1 MITNKNI
8 YSIRKHKLGVAS
20 FLLGTLFVVGH
31 ANNAEASEVSATTQE
46 HNVETEQTKTEG
58 ELTTEVAQ
66 QAVSESAPIAEN
78 MQKTTSVASENA
90 KEVTAS
96 DSTQEVTKTEAKD
109 TATMKDSEI
118 AQPVSEVNKPVTQTA
133 PVQAPTT
140 ATEHKSPRQAQEL
153 TAPMD
158 TKVINVEN
166 GTDVTS
172 KVKVETSS
180 ITGHQNNDKTYRQS
194 NTVNPHKAERVTL
207 NYDWSFENGIKAGD
221 YFDFQLSDNVDTN
234 GISTVKKVPN
244 IVDTQNNDTVIA
256 YGEVKDKNRIRYR
269 FTDYVS
275 DKENVVGKLSLNLFI
290 NPAKVQNRGNIN
302 VSSTLGSI
310 KTEETFNIEYI
321 DGVKNNE
328 GVTLN
333 GRLDDLSKA
342 DQSFTH
348 YTTFKPSQNELT
360 NVSLKGTVTTGA
372 IENGIAGEVKI
383 YEFIGSGELPESV
396 YANVNDTSHFNDIT
410 SNLSNSIKSTS
421 TGYEITFD
429 MKNKKPYVIV
439 YKGHYN
445 KDASD
450 FDFTTNAIGH
460 QNLNR
465 SPYNHYWSYNHYF
478 NLTWK
483 NGVAF
488 YSNNASGEGNDKP
501 VPPTYGFSEL
511 VDTTQNTAPATM
523 TFQTTGVLEEIEDS
537 VVLNT
542 LSQSGEDRG
551 ENTSPII
558 ETTEDSQPVEFEEET
573 NHGIQDVTLHADAV
587 DFEEET
593 NHGEQDTVHHSDVVE
608 YDEDTTT
615 GMLTGA
621 ISDHT
626 TEEDTMEYTTDG
638 LLIEFDDEMNPNV
651 SGQYDDITTDTI
663 EESSHID
670 TFTELES
677 EFGQHDGIV
686 TFEEDTIVEK
696 PKTEKGNR
704 VPLVIDLST
713 PKHNHQFNIQPTDPN
728 IDTSATYRI
737 GDFVWRDED
746 HNGVQNDGEHG
757 LEGVLV
763 TLKTAD
769 GVVLNTTTSDANGHY
784 QFTNVQKGKYIVEF
798 TTPEGYEATSKH
810 TTANTEKDS
819 DGLIANIDVT
829 QDDMSIDAGFF
840 PLENWNPQPKDETYT
855 IGDFVWR
862 DEDHNGVQNDGEHG
876 LEGVLVTLKTADG
889 VVLNTTTSDA
899 NGHYQFTNVQKG
911 KYIVEFTTPEGYEA
925 TSKHTTAN
933 TEKDSDGLIAN
944 IDVTQ
949 DDMSIDAGFFP
960 LENWNP
966 QPKDETYTIG
976 DFVWRDEDHNGVQN
990 DGEHGLEGVLVTLKT
1005 ADGVVL
1011 NTTTSDA
1018 NGHYQF
1024 TNVQKGKYIVEFTT
1038 PEGYEATSKH
1048 TTANT
1053 EKDSDGLIANI
1064 DVTQDDMSI
1073 DAGFFPLENWNPQPK
1088 DETYTIGD
1096 FVWRDEG
1103 HNGVQNDGEHGLEG
1117 VLVTLKTADG
1127 VVLNTT
1133 TSDANGHYQF
1143 TNVQKGKYI
1152 VEFTTPEGYEP
1163 TSKHTTA
1170 NTEKDSDGLIANIDV
1185 TQDDM
1190 SIDAGFFPLE
1200 NWNPQP
1206 EPKNPDDKE
1215 KPAPEQPD
1223 VPQPEPKNPD
1233 DKEKPAPEQPDVPQ
1247 PEPKNPDDR
1256 EKPAPEQPDVPQP
1269 EPKNPDDKEKP
1280 APEQPDAP
1288 QPKPMLP
1295 GEKVKPKPTHPGEAM
1310 QTTPQDKSTS
1320 QTDEALPQTGESS
1333 SQSSALIFG
1342 GLLSLLGLGLLRRS
1356 SKQNRSSMK

>member
-31 ANNAEASEVSATTQE
+31 ANNAEASEVSATTREQ
-46 HNVETEQTKTEG
+46 NVETEQAKTER
-58 ELTTEVAQ
+58 ELTTKVAQ

-78 MQKTTSVASENA
+78 MQETTSVASENA
-90 KEVTAS
+90 KAVTAS

-133 PVQAPTT
+133 PFQTPTT
-140 ATEHKSPRQAQEL
+140 ATEHKSPRQVQEV
-153 TAPMD
+153 TSPVD

-172 KVKVETSS
+172 KVKVEKSS
-180 ITGHQNNDKTYRQS
+180 ITGHQNNDKTYHQS

-207 NYDWSFENGIKAGD
+207 NYDWSFENSIKEGD

-234 GISTVKKVPN
+234 GISTTKKVPN
-244 IVDTQNNDTVIA
+244 ILDVQDSDKVIA

-421 TGYEITFD
+421 TGYEITFN

-460 QNLNR
+460 QNLNS
-465 SPYNHYWSYNHYF
+465 SPYNYYWSYNHYF

-488 YSNNASGEGNDKP
+488 YSNKANGEGNDKP
-501 VPPTYGFSEL
+501 VPPTYGYSPT
-511 VDTTQNTAPATM
+511 VNTIQDTHADYPVM
-523 TFQTTGVLEEIEDS
+523 TFQQPGTLEETEDS
-537 VVLNT
+537 MPITT
-542 LSQSGEDRG
+542 LTESGEDRG
-551 ENTSPII
+551 ENTSSII

-966 QPKDETYTIG
+966 QP
-976 DFVWRDEDHNGVQN
+976 
-990 DGEHGLEGVLVTLKT
+990 
-1005 ADGVVL
+1005 
-1011 NTTTSDA
+1011 
-1018 NGHYQF
+1018 
-1024 TNVQKGKYIVEFTT
+1024 
-1038 PEGYEATSKH
+1038 
-1048 TTANT
+1048 
-1053 EKDSDGLIANI
+1053 
-1064 DVTQDDMSI
+1064 
-1073 DAGFFPLENWNPQPK
+1073 
-1088 DETYTIGD
+1088 
-1096 FVWRDEG
+1096 
-1103 HNGVQNDGEHGLEG
+1103 
-1117 VLVTLKTADG
+1117 
-1127 VVLNTT
+1127 
-1133 TSDANGHYQF
+1133 
-1143 TNVQKGKYI
+1143 
-1152 VEFTTPEGYEP
+1152 
-1163 TSKHTTA
+1163 
-1170 NTEKDSDGLIANIDV
+1170 
-1185 TQDDM
+1185 
-1190 SIDAGFFPLE
+1190 
-1200 NWNPQP
+1200 
-1206 EPKNPDDKE
+1206 EPKNPDDR
-1215 KPAPEQPD
+1215 
-1223 VPQPEPKNPD
+1223 
-1233 DKEKPAPEQPDVPQ
+1233 EKPAPEQPDVPQ

-1256 EKPAPEQPDVPQP
+1256 EKPAPEQPDV
-1269 EPKNPDDKEKP
+1269 
-1280 APEQPDAP
+1280 P

-1320 QTDEALPQTGESS
+1320 QTDEALPKTGESS

>member
-1 MITNKNI
+1 
-8 YSIRKHKLGVAS
+8 
-20 FLLGTLFVVGH
+20 
-31 ANNAEASEVSATTQE
+31 
-46 HNVETEQTKTEG
+46 
-58 ELTTEVAQ
+58 
-66 QAVSESAPIAEN
+66 
-78 MQKTTSVASENA
+78 
-90 KEVTAS
+90 
-96 DSTQEVTKTEAKD
+96 
-109 TATMKDSEI
+109 
-118 AQPVSEVNKPVTQTA
+118 
-133 PVQAPTT
+133 
-140 ATEHKSPRQAQEL
+140 
-153 TAPMD
+153 MD

-172 KVKVETSS
+172 KVKVEKSS
-180 ITGHQNNDKTYRQS
+180 ITGHQNKDKTYHQS

-207 NYDWSFENGIKAGD
+207 NYEWTFDKDIKNDD
-221 YFDFQLSDNVDTN
+221 YFEFQLSDNVDTN

-256 YGEVKDKNRIRYR
+256 FGEINEQNRVRYR

-275 DKENVVGKLSLNLFI
+275 KKDNVKGNLSLNLFI
-290 NPAKVQNRGNIN
+290 DPSKVLNNGNTT
-302 VSSTLGSI
+302 VSSILNGT
-310 KTEETFNIEYI
+310 KTESTFNIEYI
-321 DGVKNNE
+321 DGIHNAA

-333 GRLDDLSKA
+333 GRLDELSKA
-342 DQSFTH
+342 NQTFTH
-348 YTTFKPSQNELT
+348 FATFKPKHNKLSSVTIKGKVKNGVLQNS
-360 NVSLKGTVTTGA
+360 N
-372 IENGIAGEVKI
+372 NGEVKV
-383 YEFIGSGELPESV
+383 YEFIGNGELPQSV
-396 YANVNDTSHFNDIT
+396 YANVNDTNQFKDIT
-410 SNLSNSIKSTS
+410 TSMNSKKSNG

-429 MKNKKPYVIV
+429 MMNDKPYVIL
-439 YKGHYN
+439 YKGYFDSN
-445 KDASD
+445 SKD
-450 FDFTTNAIGH
+450 FDFTTNATGY
-460 QNLNR
+460 QNLNQ
-465 SPYNHYWSYNHYF
+465 SSYYYWPYNHYF
-478 NLTWK
+478 NLTWD

-542 LSQSGEDRG
+542 LSQSGEDRS

-1038 PEGYEATSKH
+1038 PEGYE
-1048 TTANT
+1048 
-1053 EKDSDGLIANI
+1053 
-1064 DVTQDDMSI
+1064 
-1073 DAGFFPLENWNPQPK
+1073 
-1088 DETYTIGD
+1088 
-1096 FVWRDEG
+1096 
-1103 HNGVQNDGEHGLEG
+1103 
-1117 VLVTLKTADG
+1117 
-1127 VVLNTT
+1127 
-1133 TSDANGHYQF
+1133 
-1143 TNVQKGKYI
+1143 
-1152 VEFTTPEGYEP
+1152 P

-1215 KPAPEQPD
+1215 KPAPDQPD

-1233 DKEKPAPEQPDVPQ
+1233 DREKPAPEQPDVPQ

-1280 APEQPDAP
+1280 APEQPDVP

-1320 QTDEALPQTGESS
+1320 QTDEVLPKTGESS

>member
-31 ANNAEASEVSATTQE
+31 ANNAEASEVSTTTQE
-46 HNVETEQTKTEG
+46 QNAEKEQAKTEG
-58 ELTTEVAQ
+58 ELTTEAAQ
-66 QAVSESAPIAEN
+66 QTAVESIPASEN
-78 MQKTTSVASENA
+78 MQERTLVASENG
-90 KEVTAS
+90 KEVTTTE
-96 DSTQEVTKTEAKD
+96 STQEVTKTETKD
-109 TATMKDSEI
+109 TVTMKATEI
-118 AQPVSEVNKPVTQTA
+118 VQPVSQIDKSVTQTA
-133 PVQAPTT
+133 APVAEPST
-140 ATEHKSPRQAQEL
+140 ANKQTSPRQVQEL

-172 KVKVETSS
+172 KVKVEKSS
-180 ITGHQNNDKTYRQS
+180 ITGHQNKDKTYHQS

-207 NYDWSFENGIKAGD
+207 NYEWTFENGIKAGD

-234 GISTVKKVPN
+234 GISTIKKVPH
-244 IVDTQNNDTVIA
+244 IMDSQNSEQIIA
-256 YGEVKDKNRIRYR
+256 YGEINENNRVRYR
-269 FTDYVS
+269 FMDYVNQ
-275 DKENVVGKLSLNLFI
+275 KENLKGKLALNLFI
-290 NPAKVQNRGNIN
+290 KPDKVQTAGNIT
-302 VSSTLGSI
+302 VSSKLGNQVTSQN
-310 KTEETFNIEYI
+310 FNIQYI
-321 DGVKNNE
+321 DGVKSAS
-328 GVTLN
+328 GITLN
-333 GRLDDLSKA
+333 GRLDELSKA

-348 YTTFKPSQNELT
+348 YATFNPNNNKLT
-360 NVSLKGTVTTGA
+360 SVSIVGTV
-372 IENGIAGEVKI
+372 INGSRQNGNPGEVKV
-383 YEFIGSGELPESV
+383 YEFIGSGNLPQSV
-396 YANVNDTSHFNDIT
+396 YANINDTQQFNDIT
-410 SNLSNSIKSTS
+410 SKVSISNNKSV
-421 TGYEITFD
+421 GYQINFD
-429 MKNKKPYVIV
+429 MEGKHSYVIV
-439 YKGHYN
+439 YKGHYDSN
-445 KDASD
+445 AKDFS
-450 FDFTTNAIGH
+450 FRTNATGYQNINQPTGH
-460 QNLNR
+460 LYFGYGN
-465 SPYNHYWSYNHYF
+465 SF
-478 NLTWK
+478 NLTWD

-501 VPPTYGFSEL
+501 VSPTYGYSPS
-511 VDTTQNTAPATM
+511 VNTIQDTHADYPVM
-523 TFQTTGVLEEIEDS
+523 TFQQPGTLEETEDS
-537 VVLNT
+537 MPITT
-542 LSQSGEDRG
+542 LTESGEDRG

-737 GDFVWRDED
+737 GNFVWRDED

-966 QPKDETYTIG
+966 QP
-976 DFVWRDEDHNGVQN
+976 
-990 DGEHGLEGVLVTLKT
+990 
-1005 ADGVVL
+1005 
-1011 NTTTSDA
+1011 
-1018 NGHYQF
+1018 
-1024 TNVQKGKYIVEFTT
+1024 
-1038 PEGYEATSKH
+1038 
-1048 TTANT
+1048 
-1053 EKDSDGLIANI
+1053 
-1064 DVTQDDMSI
+1064 
-1073 DAGFFPLENWNPQPK
+1073 
-1088 DETYTIGD
+1088 
-1096 FVWRDEG
+1096 
-1103 HNGVQNDGEHGLEG
+1103 
-1117 VLVTLKTADG
+1117 
-1127 VVLNTT
+1127 
-1133 TSDANGHYQF
+1133 
-1143 TNVQKGKYI
+1143 
-1152 VEFTTPEGYEP
+1152 
-1163 TSKHTTA
+1163 
-1170 NTEKDSDGLIANIDV
+1170 
-1185 TQDDM
+1185 
-1190 SIDAGFFPLE
+1190 
-1200 NWNPQP
+1200 
-1206 EPKNPDDKE
+1206 
-1215 KPAPEQPD
+1215 
-1223 VPQPEPKNPD
+1223 
-1233 DKEKPAPEQPDVPQ
+1233 
-1247 PEPKNPDDR
+1247 EPKNPDDR

-1320 QTDEALPQTGESS
+1320 QTDEALPKTGESS

>member
-31 ANNAEASEVSATTQE
+31 ANNAEASEVSTTTQE
-46 HNVETEQTKTEG
+46 QNAEKEQAKTEG
-58 ELTTEVAQ
+58 ELTTEAAQ
-66 QAVSESAPIAEN
+66 QTAVESIPASEN
-78 MQKTTSVASENA
+78 MQERTLVASENG
-90 KEVTAS
+90 KEVTTTE
-96 DSTQEVTKTEAKD
+96 STQEVTKTETKD
-109 TATMKDSEI
+109 TVTMKATEI
-118 AQPVSEVNKPVTQTA
+118 VQPVSQIDKSVTQTA
-133 PVQAPTT
+133 APVAEPST
-140 ATEHKSPRQAQEL
+140 ANKQTSPRQVQEL

-172 KVKVETSS
+172 KVKVEKSS
-180 ITGHQNNDKTYRQS
+180 ITGHQNKDKTYHQS

-207 NYDWSFENGIKAGD
+207 NYDWSFENGIRAGD

-234 GISTVKKVPN
+234 GISTTKKVPN
-244 IVDTQNNDTVIA
+244 ILDVQDSDKVIA

-383 YEFIGSGELPESV
+383 YEFIGSGKLPESV

-862 DEDHNGVQNDGEHG
+862 DEDHNGVQNDGE
-876 LEGVLVTLKTADG
+876 
-889 VVLNTTTSDA
+889 
-899 NGHYQFTNVQKG
+899 
-911 KYIVEFTTPEGYEA
+911 
-925 TSKHTTAN
+925 
-933 TEKDSDGLIAN
+933 
-944 IDVTQ
+944 
-949 DDMSIDAGFFP
+949 
-960 LENWNP
+960 
-966 QPKDETYTIG
+966 
-976 DFVWRDEDHNGVQN
+976 
-990 DGEHGLEGVLVTLKT
+990 
-1005 ADGVVL
+1005 
-1011 NTTTSDA
+1011 
-1018 NGHYQF
+1018 
-1024 TNVQKGKYIVEFTT
+1024 
-1038 PEGYEATSKH
+1038 
-1048 TTANT
+1048 
-1053 EKDSDGLIANI
+1053 
-1064 DVTQDDMSI
+1064 
-1073 DAGFFPLENWNPQPK
+1073 
-1088 DETYTIGD
+1088 
-1096 FVWRDEG
+1096 
-1103 HNGVQNDGEHGLEG
+1103 
-1117 VLVTLKTADG
+1117 
-1127 VVLNTT
+1127 
-1133 TSDANGHYQF
+1133 
-1143 TNVQKGKYI
+1143 
-1152 VEFTTPEGYEP
+1152 
-1163 TSKHTTA
+1163 
-1170 NTEKDSDGLIANIDV
+1170 
-1185 TQDDM
+1185 
-1190 SIDAGFFPLE
+1190 
-1200 NWNPQP
+1200 
-1206 EPKNPDDKE
+1206 
-1215 KPAPEQPD
+1215 
-1223 VPQPEPKNPD
+1223 
-1233 DKEKPAPEQPDVPQ
+1233 
-1247 PEPKNPDDR
+1247 
-1256 EKPAPEQPDVPQP
+1256 
-1269 EPKNPDDKEKP
+1269 
-1280 APEQPDAP
+1280 
-1288 QPKPMLP
+1288 
-1295 GEKVKPKPTHPGEAM
+1295 
-1310 QTTPQDKSTS
+1310 
-1320 QTDEALPQTGESS
+1320 
-1333 SQSSALIFG
+1333 
-1342 GLLSLLGLGLLRRS
+1342 
-1356 SKQNRSSMK
+1356 

>member
-133 PVQAPTT
+133 APVAEPST
-140 ATEHKSPRQAQEL
+140 ANKQTSPRQVQEL

-172 KVKVETSS
+172 KVKVEKSS
-180 ITGHQNNDKTYRQS
+180 ITGHQNKDKTYHQS

-234 GISTVKKVPN
+234 GISTTKKVPN
-244 IVDTQNNDTVIA
+244 ILDVQDSDKVIA

-638 LLIEFDDEMNPNV
+638 LLIEFDDEMNHNV

-840 PLENWNPQPKDETYT
+840 PLENWNAQPKDETYT

-1073 DAGFFPLENWNPQPK
+1073 DAGFFPLENWNPQP
-1088 DETYTIGD
+1088 
-1096 FVWRDEG
+1096 
-1103 HNGVQNDGEHGLEG
+1103 
-1117 VLVTLKTADG
+1117 
-1127 VVLNTT
+1127 
-1133 TSDANGHYQF
+1133 
-1143 TNVQKGKYI
+1143 
-1152 VEFTTPEGYEP
+1152 
-1163 TSKHTTA
+1163 
-1170 NTEKDSDGLIANIDV
+1170 
-1185 TQDDM
+1185 
-1190 SIDAGFFPLE
+1190 
-1200 NWNPQP
+1200 

-1215 KPAPEQPD
+1215 KPGPEQPD

-1233 DKEKPAPEQPDVPQ
+1233 DREKPAPEQPDVPQ

-1320 QTDEALPQTGESS
+1320 QTDEALPKTGESS

>member
-31 ANNAEASEVSATTQE
+31 ANNAEASEVSTTTQE
-46 HNVETEQTKTEG
+46 QNAEKEQAKTEG
-58 ELTTEVAQ
+58 ELTTEAAQ
-66 QAVSESAPIAEN
+66 QTAVESIPASEN
-78 MQKTTSVASENA
+78 MQERTLVASENG
-90 KEVTAS
+90 KEVTTTE
-96 DSTQEVTKTEAKD
+96 STQEVTKTEAKD

-140 ATEHKSPRQAQEL
+140 ANKQTSPRQVQEV

-172 KVKVETSS
+172 KVKVEKSS
-180 ITGHQNNDKTYRQS
+180 ITGHQNKDKTYHQS

-207 NYDWSFENGIKAGD
+207 NYEWTFDKDIKNDD
-221 YFDFQLSDNVDTN
+221 YFEFQLSDNVDTN

-256 YGEVKDKNRIRYR
+256 FGEINEQNRVRYR

-275 DKENVVGKLSLNLFI
+275 KKDNVKGNLSLNLFI
-290 NPAKVQNRGNIN
+290 DPSKVLNNGNTT
-302 VSSTLGSI
+302 VSSILNGT
-310 KTEETFNIEYI
+310 KTESTFNIEYI
-321 DGVKNNE
+321 DGIHNAA

-333 GRLDDLSKA
+333 GRLDELSKA
-342 DQSFTH
+342 NQTFTH
-348 YTTFKPSQNELT
+348 FATFKPKHNKLSSVTIKGKVKNGVLQNS
-360 NVSLKGTVTTGA
+360 N
-372 IENGIAGEVKI
+372 NGEVKV
-383 YEFIGSGELPESV
+383 YEFIGNGELPQSV
-396 YANVNDTSHFNDIT
+396 YANVNDTNQFKDIT
-410 SNLSNSIKSTS
+410 TSMNSKKSNG

-429 MKNKKPYVIV
+429 TMNDKPYVIL
-439 YKGHYN
+439 YKGYFDSN
-445 KDASD
+445 SKD
-450 FDFTTNAIGH
+450 FDFTTNATGY
-460 QNLNR
+460 QNLNQ
-465 SPYNHYWSYNHYF
+465 SSYYYWPYNHYF
-478 NLTWK
+478 NLTWD

-746 HNGVQNDGEHG
+746 HNGVQNDGEHD

-855 IGDFVWR
+855 IGDFVWH

-1038 PEGYEATSKH
+1038 PEGYE
-1048 TTANT
+1048 
-1053 EKDSDGLIANI
+1053 
-1064 DVTQDDMSI
+1064 
-1073 DAGFFPLENWNPQPK
+1073 
-1088 DETYTIGD
+1088 
-1096 FVWRDEG
+1096 
-1103 HNGVQNDGEHGLEG
+1103 
-1117 VLVTLKTADG
+1117 
-1127 VVLNTT
+1127 
-1133 TSDANGHYQF
+1133 
-1143 TNVQKGKYI
+1143 
-1152 VEFTTPEGYEP
+1152 P

-1233 DKEKPAPEQPDVPQ
+1233 DREKPAPEQPDVPQPEPKNPDDREKPAPEQPDVPQ

-1280 APEQPDAP
+1280 APEQPDVP

>member
-31 ANNAEASEVSATTQE
+31 ANNAEASEVSTTTQE
-46 HNVETEQTKTEG
+46 QNAEKEQAKTEG
-58 ELTTEVAQ
+58 ELTTEAAQ
-66 QAVSESAPIAEN
+66 QTAVESIPASEN
-78 MQKTTSVASENA
+78 MQERTLVASENG
-90 KEVTAS
+90 KEVTTTE
-96 DSTQEVTKTEAKD
+96 STQEVTKTETKD
-109 TATMKDSEI
+109 TVTMKDSEI
-118 AQPVSEVNKPVTQTA
+118 AQPVSHLDKPVTQTA
-133 PVQAPTT
+133 PVQTPTT
-140 ATEHKSPRQAQEL
+140 ATEQKSTRQAQED
-153 TAPMD
+153 TAPMGM
-158 TKVINVEN
+158 KEVNVEN

-172 KVKVETSS
+172 KVKVENSS
-180 ITGHQNNDKTYRQS
+180 ITGHQNNDRTYRQPD
-194 NTVNPHKAERVTL
+194 TVNPHKAERVTL

-256 YGEVKDKNRIRYR
+256 FGEINEQNRVRYR

-275 DKENVVGKLSLNLFI
+275 KKDNVKGKLALNLFI
-290 NPAKVQNRGNIN
+290 KPDKVQTAGNIT
-302 VSSTLGSI
+302 VSSKLGNQVTSQN
-310 KTEETFNIEYI
+310 FNIQYI
-321 DGVKNNE
+321 DGVKNRA

-333 GRLDDLSKA
+333 GRIDTLSKT
-342 DQSFTH
+342 DQTFTH
-348 YTTFKPSQNELT
+348 FATFKPNNNALTSVTITGKVKNGALQNG
-360 NVSLKGTVTTGA
+360 K
-372 IENGIAGEVKI
+372 AGEVKV
-383 YEFIGSGELPESV
+383 YEFIGSGELPQSV
-396 YANVNDTSHFNDIT
+396 YANVNDTKQFNDIT
-410 SNLSNSIKSTS
+410 NSMKSIKNNSN
-421 TGYEITFD
+421 GYEITFD
-429 MKNKKPYVIV
+429 MKNQKPYVIV

-460 QNLNR
+460 QNLNS
-465 SPYNHYWSYNHYF
+465 SPYNYYWSYNHYF

-488 YSNNASGEGNDKP
+488 YSNKANGEGNDKP
-501 VPPTYGFSEL
+501 VPPTYGYSPT
-511 VDTTQNTAPATM
+511 VNTIQDTHADYPVM
-523 TFQTTGVLEEIEDS
+523 TFQQPGTLEETEDS
-537 VVLNT
+537 MPITT
-542 LSQSGEDRG
+542 LTESGEDRG

-737 GDFVWRDED
+737 GNFVWRDED

-840 PLENWNPQPKDETYT
+840 PLENWNAQPKDETYT

-966 QPKDETYTIG
+966 QPKNETYTIG

-1073 DAGFFPLENWNPQPK
+1073 DAGFFPLENWNPQP
-1088 DETYTIGD
+1088 
-1096 FVWRDEG
+1096 
-1103 HNGVQNDGEHGLEG
+1103 
-1117 VLVTLKTADG
+1117 
-1127 VVLNTT
+1127 
-1133 TSDANGHYQF
+1133 
-1143 TNVQKGKYI
+1143 
-1152 VEFTTPEGYEP
+1152 
-1163 TSKHTTA
+1163 
-1170 NTEKDSDGLIANIDV
+1170 
-1185 TQDDM
+1185 
-1190 SIDAGFFPLE
+1190 
-1200 NWNPQP
+1200 

-1215 KPAPEQPD
+1215 KPG
-1223 VPQPEPKNPD
+1223 
-1233 DKEKPAPEQPDVPQ
+1233 PEQPDVPQ

-1269 EPKNPDDKEKP
+1269 EPKNPDDREKP

-1320 QTDEALPQTGESS
+1320 QTDEALPKTGESS

>member
-31 ANNAEASEVSATTQE
+31 ANNAEASEVSTTTQE
-46 HNVETEQTKTEG
+46 QNAEKEQAKTEG
-58 ELTTEVAQ
+58 ELTTEAAQ
-66 QAVSESAPIAEN
+66 QTAVESIPASEN
-78 MQKTTSVASENA
+78 MQERTLVASENG
-90 KEVTAS
+90 KEVTTTE
-96 DSTQEVTKTEAKD
+96 STQEVTKTETKD
-109 TATMKDSEI
+109 TVTMKATEI
-118 AQPVSEVNKPVTQTA
+118 VQPVSQIDKSVTQTA
-133 PVQAPTT
+133 APVAEPST
-140 ATEHKSPRQAQEL
+140 ANKQTSPRQVQEL

-172 KVKVETSS
+172 KVKVEKSS
-180 ITGHQNNDKTYRQS
+180 ITGHQNKDKTYHQS

-207 NYDWSFENGIKAGD
+207 NYEWTFDKDIKNDD
-221 YFDFQLSDNVDTN
+221 YFEFQLSDNVDTN

-256 YGEVKDKNRIRYR
+256 FGEINEQNRVRYR

-275 DKENVVGKLSLNLFI
+275 KKDNVKGNLSLNLFI
-290 NPAKVQNRGNIN
+290 DPSKVLNNGNTT
-302 VSSTLGSI
+302 VSSILNGT
-310 KTEETFNIEYI
+310 KTESTFNIEYI
-321 DGVKNNE
+321 DGIHNAA

-333 GRLDDLSKA
+333 GRLDELSKA
-342 DQSFTH
+342 NQTFTH
-348 YTTFKPSQNELT
+348 FATFKPKHNKLSSVTIKGKVKNGVLQNS
-360 NVSLKGTVTTGA
+360 N
-372 IENGIAGEVKI
+372 NGEVKV
-383 YEFIGSGELPESV
+383 YEFIGNGELPQSV
-396 YANVNDTSHFNDIT
+396 YANVNDTNQFKDIT
-410 SNLSNSIKSTS
+410 TSMNSKKSNG

-429 MKNKKPYVIV
+429 TMNDKPYVIL
-439 YKGHYN
+439 YKGYFDSN
-445 KDASD
+445 SKD
-450 FDFTTNAIGH
+450 FDFTTNATGY
-460 QNLNR
+460 QNLNQ
-465 SPYNHYWSYNHYF
+465 SSYYYWPYNHYF
-478 NLTWK
+478 NLTWD

-542 LSQSGEDRG
+542 LSQSGEDRS

-626 TEEDTMEYTTDG
+626 IEEDTMEYTTDG

-728 IDTSATYRI
+728 NDTSATYRI

-757 LEGVLV
+757 LESVLV

-769 GVVLNTTTSDANGHY
+769 GVILNTTTSDANGHY

-810 TTANTEKDS
+810 TTANTEKDSDGLIANIDVTQDDMSIDAGFFPLENWNPQPKDETYTIGDFVWRDEDHNGVQNDGEHGLEGVLVTLKTADGVILNTTTSDANGHYQFTNVQKGKYIVEFTTPEGYEATSKHTTANS

-966 QPKDETYTIG
+966 QP
-976 DFVWRDEDHNGVQN
+976 
-990 DGEHGLEGVLVTLKT
+990 
-1005 ADGVVL
+1005 
-1011 NTTTSDA
+1011 
-1018 NGHYQF
+1018 
-1024 TNVQKGKYIVEFTT
+1024 
-1038 PEGYEATSKH
+1038 
-1048 TTANT
+1048 
-1053 EKDSDGLIANI
+1053 
-1064 DVTQDDMSI
+1064 
-1073 DAGFFPLENWNPQPK
+1073 
-1088 DETYTIGD
+1088 
-1096 FVWRDEG
+1096 
-1103 HNGVQNDGEHGLEG
+1103 
-1117 VLVTLKTADG
+1117 
-1127 VVLNTT
+1127 
-1133 TSDANGHYQF
+1133 
-1143 TNVQKGKYI
+1143 
-1152 VEFTTPEGYEP
+1152 
-1163 TSKHTTA
+1163 
-1170 NTEKDSDGLIANIDV
+1170 
-1185 TQDDM
+1185 
-1190 SIDAGFFPLE
+1190 
-1200 NWNPQP
+1200 
-1206 EPKNPDDKE
+1206 
-1215 KPAPEQPD
+1215 
-1223 VPQPEPKNPD
+1223 EPKNPD

-1269 EPKNPDDKEKP
+1269 
-1280 APEQPDAP
+1280 
-1288 QPKPMLP
+1288 KPMLP

-1320 QTDEALPQTGESS
+1320 QTDEVLPKTGESS

>member
-31 ANNAEASEVSATTQE
+31 ANNAEASEVSTTTQE
-46 HNVETEQTKTEG
+46 QNAEKEQAKTEG
-58 ELTTEVAQ
+58 ELTTEAAQ
-66 QAVSESAPIAEN
+66 QTAVESIPASEN
-78 MQKTTSVASENA
+78 MQERTLVASENG
-90 KEVTAS
+90 KEVTTTE
-96 DSTQEVTKTEAKD
+96 STQEVTKTETKD
-109 TATMKDSEI
+109 TVTMKATEI
-118 AQPVSEVNKPVTQTA
+118 VQPVSQIDKSVTQTA
-133 PVQAPTT
+133 APVAEPST
-140 ATEHKSPRQAQEL
+140 ANKQTSPRQVQEL

-172 KVKVETSS
+172 KVKVEKSS
-180 ITGHQNNDKTYRQS
+180 ITGHQNKDKTYHQS

-207 NYDWSFENGIKAGD
+207 NYEWIFDKDIKNDD
-221 YFDFQLSDNVDTN
+221 YFEFQLSDNVDTN

-256 YGEVKDKNRIRYR
+256 FGEINEQNRVRYR

-275 DKENVVGKLSLNLFI
+275 KKDNVKGKLALNLFI
-290 NPAKVQNRGNIN
+290 KPDKVQTAGNIT

-372 IENGIAGEVKI
+372 MENGIAGEVKI

-429 MKNKKPYVIV
+429 MKNQKPYVIV

-542 LSQSGEDRG
+542 ISQSGEDRN

-558 ETTEDSQPVEFEEET
+558 ETTEDSQPVEFEDET

-626 TEEDTMEYTTDG
+626 TKEDTMEYTTDS

-737 GDFVWRDED
+737 GDFVWR
-746 HNGVQNDGEHG
+746 
-757 LEGVLV
+757 
-763 TLKTAD
+763 
-769 GVVLNTTTSDANGHY
+769 
-784 QFTNVQKGKYIVEF
+784 
-798 TTPEGYEATSKH
+798 
-810 TTANTEKDS
+810 
-819 DGLIANIDVT
+819 
-829 QDDMSIDAGFF
+829 
-840 PLENWNPQPKDETYT
+840 
-855 IGDFVWR
+855 
-862 DEDHNGVQNDGEHG
+862 
-876 LEGVLVTLKTADG
+876 
-889 VVLNTTTSDA
+889 
-899 NGHYQFTNVQKG
+899 
-911 KYIVEFTTPEGYEA
+911 
-925 TSKHTTAN
+925 
-933 TEKDSDGLIAN
+933 
-944 IDVTQ
+944 
-949 DDMSIDAGFFP
+949 
-960 LENWNP
+960 
-966 QPKDETYTIG
+966 
-976 DFVWRDEDHNGVQN
+976 
-990 DGEHGLEGVLVTLKT
+990 
-1005 ADGVVL
+1005 
-1011 NTTTSDA
+1011 
-1018 NGHYQF
+1018 
-1024 TNVQKGKYIVEFTT
+1024 
-1038 PEGYEATSKH
+1038 
-1048 TTANT
+1048 
-1053 EKDSDGLIANI
+1053 
-1064 DVTQDDMSI
+1064 
-1073 DAGFFPLENWNPQPK
+1073 
-1088 DETYTIGD
+1088 
-1096 FVWRDEG
+1096 
-1103 HNGVQNDGEHGLEG
+1103 
-1117 VLVTLKTADG
+1117 
-1127 VVLNTT
+1127 
-1133 TSDANGHYQF
+1133 
-1143 TNVQKGKYI
+1143 
-1152 VEFTTPEGYEP
+1152 
-1163 TSKHTTA
+1163 
-1170 NTEKDSDGLIANIDV
+1170 
-1185 TQDDM
+1185 
-1190 SIDAGFFPLE
+1190 
-1200 NWNPQP
+1200 
-1206 EPKNPDDKE
+1206 
-1215 KPAPEQPD
+1215 
-1223 VPQPEPKNPD
+1223 
-1233 DKEKPAPEQPDVPQ
+1233 
-1247 PEPKNPDDR
+1247 
-1256 EKPAPEQPDVPQP
+1256 
-1269 EPKNPDDKEKP
+1269 
-1280 APEQPDAP
+1280 
-1288 QPKPMLP
+1288 
-1295 GEKVKPKPTHPGEAM
+1295 
-1310 QTTPQDKSTS
+1310 
-1320 QTDEALPQTGESS
+1320 
-1333 SQSSALIFG
+1333 
-1342 GLLSLLGLGLLRRS
+1342 
-1356 SKQNRSSMK
+1356 

>member
-31 ANNAEASEVSATTQE
+31 ANNAEASEVSTTTQE
-46 HNVETEQTKTEG
+46 QNAEKEQTKTEG
-58 ELTTEVAQ
+58 ELTTEAAQ
-66 QAVSESAPIAEN
+66 QTAVESIPASEN
-78 MQKTTSVASENA
+78 MQERTSVASENA
-90 KEVTAS
+90 KAITAP

-207 NYDWSFENGIKAGD
+207 NYEWTFDKDIKNDD
-221 YFDFQLSDNVDTN
+221 YFEFQLSDNVDTN

-256 YGEVKDKNRIRYR
+256 FGEINEQNRVRYR

-275 DKENVVGKLSLNLFI
+275 KKDNVKGNLSLNLFI
-290 NPAKVQNRGNIN
+290 DPSKVLNNGNTT
-302 VSSTLGSI
+302 VSSILNGT
-310 KTEETFNIEYI
+310 KTESTFNIEYI
-321 DGVKNNE
+321 DGIHNAA

-333 GRLDDLSKA
+333 GRLDELSKA
-342 DQSFTH
+342 NQTFTH
-348 YTTFKPSQNELT
+348 FATFKPKHNKLSSVTIKGKVKNGVLQNS
-360 NVSLKGTVTTGA
+360 N
-372 IENGIAGEVKI
+372 NGEVKV
-383 YEFIGSGELPESV
+383 YEFIGNGELPQSV
-396 YANVNDTSHFNDIT
+396 YANVNDTNQFKDIT
-410 SNLSNSIKSTS
+410 TSMNSKKSNG

-429 MKNKKPYVIV
+429 MMNDKPYVIL
-439 YKGHYN
+439 YKGYFDSN
-445 KDASD
+445 SKD
-450 FDFTTNAIGH
+450 FDFTTNATGY
-460 QNLNR
+460 QNLNQ
-465 SPYNHYWSYNHYF
+465 SSYYYWPYNHYF
-478 NLTWK
+478 NLTWD

-511 VDTTQNTAPATM
+511 VDTTQNTVPATM

-542 LSQSGEDRG
+542 ISQSGEDRS

-626 TEEDTMEYTTDG
+626 TEEDTMEYTTDS

-1073 DAGFFPLENWNPQPK
+1073 DAGFFPLENWNPQP
-1088 DETYTIGD
+1088 
-1096 FVWRDEG
+1096 
-1103 HNGVQNDGEHGLEG
+1103 
-1117 VLVTLKTADG
+1117 
-1127 VVLNTT
+1127 
-1133 TSDANGHYQF
+1133 
-1143 TNVQKGKYI
+1143 
-1152 VEFTTPEGYEP
+1152 
-1163 TSKHTTA
+1163 
-1170 NTEKDSDGLIANIDV
+1170 
-1185 TQDDM
+1185 
-1190 SIDAGFFPLE
+1190 
-1200 NWNPQP
+1200 
-1206 EPKNPDDKE
+1206 
-1215 KPAPEQPD
+1215 
-1223 VPQPEPKNPD
+1223 EPKNPD

-1280 APEQPDAP
+1280 APEQPDVP

>member
-133 PVQAPTT
+133 APVAEPST
-140 ATEHKSPRQAQEL
+140 ATEQKSTRQAQED
-153 TAPMD
+153 TAPMGM
-158 TKVINVEN
+158 KEVNVEN

-172 KVKVETSS
+172 KVKVENSS
-180 ITGHQNNDKTYRQS
+180 ITGHQNNDRTYRQPD
-194 NTVNPHKAERVTL
+194 TVNPHKAERVTL

-256 YGEVKDKNRIRYR
+256 FGEINEQNRVRYR

-275 DKENVVGKLSLNLFI
+275 KKDNVKGKLALNLFI
-290 NPAKVQNRGNIN
+290 KPDKVQTAGNIT
-302 VSSTLGSI
+302 VSSKLGNQVTSQN
-310 KTEETFNIEYI
+310 FNIQYI
-321 DGVKNNE
+321 DGVKNRA

-333 GRLDDLSKA
+333 GRIDTLSKT
-342 DQSFTH
+342 DQTFTH
-348 YTTFKPSQNELT
+348 FATFKPNNNALTSVTITGKVKNGALQNG
-360 NVSLKGTVTTGA
+360 K
-372 IENGIAGEVKI
+372 AGEVKV
-383 YEFIGSGELPESV
+383 YEFIGSGELPQSV
-396 YANVNDTSHFNDIT
+396 YANVNDTKQFNDIT
-410 SNLSNSIKSTS
+410 NSMKSIKNNSN
-421 TGYEITFD
+421 GYEITFD
-429 MKNKKPYVIV
+429 MKNQKPYVIV

-460 QNLNR
+460 QNLNS
-465 SPYNHYWSYNHYF
+465 SPYNYYWSYNHYF

-488 YSNNASGEGNDKP
+488 YSNKANGEGNDKP
-501 VPPTYGFSEL
+501 VPPTYGYSPT
-511 VDTTQNTAPATM
+511 VNTIQDTHADYPVM
-523 TFQTTGVLEEIEDS
+523 TFQQPGTLEETEDS
-537 VVLNT
+537 MPITT
-542 LSQSGEDRG
+542 LTESGEDRG

-840 PLENWNPQPKDETYT
+840 PLENWNAQPKDETYT

-1073 DAGFFPLENWNPQPK
+1073 DAGFFPLENWNPQP
-1088 DETYTIGD
+1088 
-1096 FVWRDEG
+1096 
-1103 HNGVQNDGEHGLEG
+1103 
-1117 VLVTLKTADG
+1117 
-1127 VVLNTT
+1127 
-1133 TSDANGHYQF
+1133 
-1143 TNVQKGKYI
+1143 
-1152 VEFTTPEGYEP
+1152 
-1163 TSKHTTA
+1163 
-1170 NTEKDSDGLIANIDV
+1170 
-1185 TQDDM
+1185 
-1190 SIDAGFFPLE
+1190 
-1200 NWNPQP
+1200 

-1233 DKEKPAPEQPDVPQ
+1233 DREKPAPEQPDVPQ

-1280 APEQPDAP
+1280 APEQPDVP

-1320 QTDEALPQTGESS
+1320 QTDEVLPKTGESS

>member
-207 NYDWSFENGIKAGD
+207 NYEWTFDKDIKNDD
-221 YFDFQLSDNVDTN
+221 YFEFQLSDNVDTN

-256 YGEVKDKNRIRYR
+256 FGEINEQNRVRYR

-275 DKENVVGKLSLNLFI
+275 KKDNVKGKLALNLFI
-290 NPAKVQNRGNIN
+290 KPDKVQTAGNIT
-302 VSSTLGSI
+302 VSSKLGNQVTSQN
-310 KTEETFNIEYI
+310 FNIQYI
-321 DGVKNNE
+321 DGVKNRA

-333 GRLDDLSKA
+333 GRIDTLSKT
-342 DQSFTH
+342 DQTFTH
-348 YTTFKPSQNELT
+348 FATFKPNNNALTSVTITGKVKNGALQNG
-360 NVSLKGTVTTGA
+360 K
-372 IENGIAGEVKI
+372 AGEVKV
-383 YEFIGSGELPESV
+383 YEFIGSGELPQSV
-396 YANVNDTSHFNDIT
+396 YANVNDTKQFNDIT
-410 SNLSNSIKSTS
+410 NSMKSIKNNSN
-421 TGYEITFD
+421 GYEITFD
-429 MKNKKPYVIV
+429 MKNQKPYVIV

-460 QNLNR
+460 QNLNS
-465 SPYNHYWSYNHYF
+465 SPYNYYWNYNHYF

-488 YSNNASGEGNDKP
+488 YSNKANGEGNDKP
-501 VPPTYGFSEL
+501 VPPTYGYSPT
-511 VDTTQNTAPATM
+511 VNTIQDTHADYPVM
-523 TFQTTGVLEEIEDS
+523 TFQQPGTLEETEDS
-537 VVLNT
+537 MPITT
-542 LSQSGEDRG
+542 LTESGEDRG

-840 PLENWNPQPKDETYT
+840 PLENWNAQPKDETYT

-1073 DAGFFPLENWNPQPK
+1073 DAGFFPLENWNPQP
-1088 DETYTIGD
+1088 
-1096 FVWRDEG
+1096 
-1103 HNGVQNDGEHGLEG
+1103 
-1117 VLVTLKTADG
+1117 
-1127 VVLNTT
+1127 
-1133 TSDANGHYQF
+1133 
-1143 TNVQKGKYI
+1143 
-1152 VEFTTPEGYEP
+1152 
-1163 TSKHTTA
+1163 
-1170 NTEKDSDGLIANIDV
+1170 
-1185 TQDDM
+1185 
-1190 SIDAGFFPLE
+1190 
-1200 NWNPQP
+1200 

-1215 KPAPEQPD
+1215 KPGPEQPD

-1233 DKEKPAPEQPDVPQ
+1233 DRKKPAPEQPDVPQ

-1256 EKPAPEQPDVPQP
+1256 KKPAPEQPDVPQP

-1288 QPKPMLP
+1288 QPEPMLP

>member
-31 ANNAEASEVSATTQE
+31 ANNAEASEVSTTTQE
-46 HNVETEQTKTEG
+46 QNAEKEQTKTEG
-58 ELTTEVAQ
+58 ELTTEAAQ
-66 QAVSESAPIAEN
+66 QTAVESIPASEN
-78 MQKTTSVASENA
+78 MQERTLVASENG
-90 KEVTAS
+90 KEVTTTE
-96 DSTQEVTKTEAKD
+96 STQEVTKTETKD
-109 TATMKDSEI
+109 TVTMKATEI
-118 AQPVSEVNKPVTQTA
+118 VQPVSQIDKSVTQTA
-133 PVQAPTT
+133 APVAEPST
-140 ATEHKSPRQAQEL
+140 ANKQTSPRQVQEL

-172 KVKVETSS
+172 KVKVEKSS
-180 ITGHQNNDKTYRQS
+180 ITGHQNKDKTYHQS

-207 NYDWSFENGIKAGD
+207 NYEWTFDKDIKNDD
-221 YFDFQLSDNVDTN
+221 YFEFQLSDNVDTN

-256 YGEVKDKNRIRYR
+256 FGEINEQNRVRYR

-275 DKENVVGKLSLNLFI
+275 KKDNVKGNLSLNLFI
-290 NPAKVQNRGNIN
+290 DPSKVLNNGNTT
-302 VSSTLGSI
+302 VSSILNGT
-310 KTEETFNIEYI
+310 KTESTFNIEYI
-321 DGVKNNE
+321 DGIHNAA

-333 GRLDDLSKA
+333 GRLDELSKA
-342 DQSFTH
+342 NQTFTH
-348 YTTFKPSQNELT
+348 FATFKPKHNKLSSVTIKGKVKNGVLQNS
-360 NVSLKGTVTTGA
+360 N
-372 IENGIAGEVKI
+372 NGEVKV
-383 YEFIGSGELPESV
+383 YEFIGNGELPQSV
-396 YANVNDTSHFNDIT
+396 YANVNDTNQFKDIT
-410 SNLSNSIKSTS
+410 TSMNSKKSNG

-429 MKNKKPYVIV
+429 MMNDKPYVIL
-439 YKGHYN
+439 YKGYFDSN
-445 KDASD
+445 SKD
-450 FDFTTNAIGH
+450 FDFTTNATGY
-460 QNLNR
+460 QNLNQ
-465 SPYNHYWSYNHYF
+465 SSYYYWPYNHYF
-478 NLTWK
+478 NLTWD

-542 LSQSGEDRG
+542 LSQSGEDRS

-966 QPKDETYTIG
+966 QP
-976 DFVWRDEDHNGVQN
+976 
-990 DGEHGLEGVLVTLKT
+990 
-1005 ADGVVL
+1005 
-1011 NTTTSDA
+1011 
-1018 NGHYQF
+1018 
-1024 TNVQKGKYIVEFTT
+1024 
-1038 PEGYEATSKH
+1038 
-1048 TTANT
+1048 
-1053 EKDSDGLIANI
+1053 
-1064 DVTQDDMSI
+1064 
-1073 DAGFFPLENWNPQPK
+1073 
-1088 DETYTIGD
+1088 
-1096 FVWRDEG
+1096 
-1103 HNGVQNDGEHGLEG
+1103 
-1117 VLVTLKTADG
+1117 
-1127 VVLNTT
+1127 
-1133 TSDANGHYQF
+1133 
-1143 TNVQKGKYI
+1143 
-1152 VEFTTPEGYEP
+1152 
-1163 TSKHTTA
+1163 
-1170 NTEKDSDGLIANIDV
+1170 
-1185 TQDDM
+1185 
-1190 SIDAGFFPLE
+1190 
-1200 NWNPQP
+1200 

-1233 DKEKPAPEQPDVPQ
+1233 DREKPAPEQPDVPQ

-1280 APEQPDAP
+1280 APEQPDVP

-1320 QTDEALPQTGESS
+1320 QTDEVLPKTGESS

>member
-31 ANNAEASEVSATTQE
+31 ANNAEASEVSTTTQKQ
-46 HNVETEQTKTEG
+46 NVEKEQAKTEG

-66 QAVSESAPIAEN
+66 QAVSESAPIVEN
-78 MQKTTSVASENA
+78 MQETTSVASENA
-90 KEVTAS
+90 KAITAP

-133 PVQAPTT
+133 APVAEPST
-140 ATEHKSPRQAQEL
+140 ANKQTSPRQVQEV
-153 TAPMD
+153 TSPVD

-180 ITGHQNNDKTYRQS
+180 ITGHQNNDKTYHQS

-207 NYDWSFENGIKAGD
+207 NYEWTFENGIKAGD

-234 GISTVKKVPN
+234 GISTIKKVPH
-244 IVDTQNNDTVIA
+244 IMDSQNSEQIIA
-256 YGEVKDKNRIRYR
+256 YGEINENNRVRYR
-269 FTDYVS
+269 FMDYVNQ
-275 DKENVVGKLSLNLFI
+275 KENLKGKLALNLFI
-290 NPAKVQNRGNIN
+290 KPDKVQTAGNIT
-302 VSSTLGSI
+302 VSSKLGNQVTSQN
-310 KTEETFNIEYI
+310 FNIQYI
-321 DGVKNNE
+321 DGVKSAS
-328 GVTLN
+328 GITLN
-333 GRLDDLSKA
+333 GRLDELSKA

-348 YTTFKPSQNELT
+348 YATFNPNNNKLT
-360 NVSLKGTVTTGA
+360 SVSIVGTV
-372 IENGIAGEVKI
+372 INGSRQNGNPGEVKV
-383 YEFIGSGELPESV
+383 YEFIGSGNLPQSV
-396 YANVNDTSHFNDIT
+396 YANINDTQQFNDIT
-410 SNLSNSIKSTS
+410 SKVSISNNKSV
-421 TGYEITFD
+421 GYQINFD
-429 MKNKKPYVIV
+429 MEGKHSYVIV
-439 YKGHYN
+439 YKGHYDSN
-445 KDASD
+445 AKDFS
-450 FDFTTNAIGH
+450 FRTNATGYQNINQPTGH
-460 QNLNR
+460 LYFGYGN
-465 SPYNHYWSYNHYF
+465 SF
-478 NLTWK
+478 NLTWD

-501 VPPTYGFSEL
+501 VPPTYGYSPT
-511 VDTTQNTAPATM
+511 VNTIQDTHADYPVM
-523 TFQTTGVLEEIEDS
+523 TFQQPGTLEETEDS
-537 VVLNT
+537 MPITT
-542 LSQSGEDRG
+542 LTESGEDRS

-626 TEEDTMEYTTDG
+626 TKEDTMEYTTDS

-737 GDFVWRDED
+737 GNFVWRDED

-840 PLENWNPQPKDETYT
+840 PLENWNPQPEPKNPDDKEKP
-855 IGDFVWR
+855 G
-862 DEDHNGVQNDGEHG
+862 
-876 LEGVLVTLKTADG
+876 
-889 VVLNTTTSDA
+889 
-899 NGHYQFTNVQKG
+899 
-911 KYIVEFTTPEGYEA
+911 PEQP
-925 TSKHTTAN
+925 
-933 TEKDSDGLIAN
+933 
-944 IDVTQ
+944 DV
-949 DDMSIDAGFFP
+949 
-960 LENWNP
+960 
-966 QPKDETYTIG
+966 
-976 DFVWRDEDHNGVQN
+976 
-990 DGEHGLEGVLVTLKT
+990 
-1005 ADGVVL
+1005 
-1011 NTTTSDA
+1011 
-1018 NGHYQF
+1018 
-1024 TNVQKGKYIVEFTT
+1024 
-1038 PEGYEATSKH
+1038 
-1048 TTANT
+1048 
-1053 EKDSDGLIANI
+1053 
-1064 DVTQDDMSI
+1064 
-1073 DAGFFPLENWNPQPK
+1073 
-1088 DETYTIGD
+1088 
-1096 FVWRDEG
+1096 
-1103 HNGVQNDGEHGLEG
+1103 
-1117 VLVTLKTADG
+1117 
-1127 VVLNTT
+1127 
-1133 TSDANGHYQF
+1133 
-1143 TNVQKGKYI
+1143 
-1152 VEFTTPEGYEP
+1152 
-1163 TSKHTTA
+1163 
-1170 NTEKDSDGLIANIDV
+1170 
-1185 TQDDM
+1185 
-1190 SIDAGFFPLE
+1190 
-1200 NWNPQP
+1200 PQP
-1206 EPKNPDDKE
+1206 EPKNPDDREKPGPEQPDVPQPEPKNPDDREKPAPEQPDVPQPEPKNPDDRE

-1247 PEPKNPDDR
+1247 PEPKNPDDK

-1320 QTDEALPQTGESS
+1320 QTDEALPKTGESS

>member
-31 ANNAEASEVSATTQE
+31 ANNAEASEVSTTTQE
-46 HNVETEQTKTEG
+46 QNAEKEQAKTEG
-58 ELTTEVAQ
+58 ELTTEAAQ
-66 QAVSESAPIAEN
+66 QTAVESIPASEN
-78 MQKTTSVASENA
+78 MQERTLVASENG
-90 KEVTAS
+90 KEVTTTE
-96 DSTQEVTKTEAKD
+96 STQEVTKTETKD
-109 TATMKDSEI
+109 TVTMKDSEI
-118 AQPVSEVNKPVTQTA
+118 AQPVSHLDKPVTQTA
-133 PVQAPTT
+133 PVQTPTT
-140 ATEHKSPRQAQEL
+140 ATEQKSTRQAQED
-153 TAPMD
+153 TAPMGM
-158 TKVINVEN
+158 KEVNVEN

-172 KVKVETSS
+172 KVKVENSS
-180 ITGHQNNDKTYRQS
+180 ITGHQNNDRTYRQPD
-194 NTVNPHKAERVTL
+194 TVNPHKAERVTL

-256 YGEVKDKNRIRYR
+256 FGEINEQNRVRYR

-275 DKENVVGKLSLNLFI
+275 KKDNVKGKLALNLFI
-290 NPAKVQNRGNIN
+290 KPDKVQTAGNIT
-302 VSSTLGSI
+302 VSSKLGNQVTSQN
-310 KTEETFNIEYI
+310 FNIQYI
-321 DGVKNNE
+321 DGVKNRA

-333 GRLDDLSKA
+333 GRIDTLSKT
-342 DQSFTH
+342 DQTFTH
-348 YTTFKPSQNELT
+348 FATFKPNNNALTSVTITGKVKNGALQNG
-360 NVSLKGTVTTGA
+360 K
-372 IENGIAGEVKI
+372 AGEVKV
-383 YEFIGSGELPESV
+383 YEFIGSGELPQSV
-396 YANVNDTSHFNDIT
+396 YANVNDTKQFNDIT
-410 SNLSNSIKSTS
+410 NSMKSIKNNSN
-421 TGYEITFD
+421 GYEITFD
-429 MKNKKPYVIV
+429 MKNQKPYVIV

-460 QNLNR
+460 QNLNS
-465 SPYNHYWSYNHYF
+465 SPYNYYWSYNHYF

-488 YSNNASGEGNDKP
+488 YSNKANGEGNDKP
-501 VPPTYGFSEL
+501 VPPTYGYSPT
-511 VDTTQNTAPATM
+511 VNTIQDTHADYPVM
-523 TFQTTGVLEEIEDS
+523 TFQQPGTLEETEDS
-537 VVLNT
+537 MPITT
-542 LSQSGEDRG
+542 LTESGEDRG

-737 GDFVWRDED
+737 GNFVWRDED

-1073 DAGFFPLENWNPQPK
+1073 DAGFFPLENWNPQP
-1088 DETYTIGD
+1088 
-1096 FVWRDEG
+1096 
-1103 HNGVQNDGEHGLEG
+1103 
-1117 VLVTLKTADG
+1117 
-1127 VVLNTT
+1127 
-1133 TSDANGHYQF
+1133 
-1143 TNVQKGKYI
+1143 
-1152 VEFTTPEGYEP
+1152 
-1163 TSKHTTA
+1163 
-1170 NTEKDSDGLIANIDV
+1170 
-1185 TQDDM
+1185 
-1190 SIDAGFFPLE
+1190 
-1200 NWNPQP
+1200 

-1233 DKEKPAPEQPDVPQ
+1233 DREKPAPEQPDVPQPEPKNPDDREKPAPEQPDVPQ

-1280 APEQPDAP
+1280 APEQPDVP

-1320 QTDEALPQTGESS
+1320 QTDEALPQTDEALPQTGESS

>member
-31 ANNAEASEVSATTQE
+31 ANNAEASEVSATTREQ
-46 HNVETEQTKTEG
+46 NVETEQAKTER
-58 ELTTEVAQ
+58 ELTTKVAQ

-78 MQKTTSVASENA
+78 MQETTSVASENA
-90 KEVTAS
+90 KAVTAS

-118 AQPVSEVNKPVTQTA
+118 AQPVSQIDKSVTQTA
-133 PVQAPTT
+133 APVAEPST
-140 ATEHKSPRQAQEL
+140 ANKQTSPRQVQEL

-172 KVKVETSS
+172 KVKVEKSS
-180 ITGHQNNDKTYRQS
+180 ITGHQNNDKTYHQS

-207 NYDWSFENGIKAGD
+207 NYDWSFENSIKEGD

-234 GISTVKKVPN
+234 GISTTKKVPN
-244 IVDTQNNDTVIA
+244 ILDVQDSDKVIA

-348 YTTFKPSQNELT
+348 YATFNPNNNKLT
-360 NVSLKGTVTTGA
+360 SVSIVGTV
-372 IENGIAGEVKI
+372 INGSRQNGNPGEVKV
-383 YEFIGSGELPESV
+383 YEFIGSGNLPQSV
-396 YANVNDTSHFNDIT
+396 YANINDTQQFNDIT
-410 SNLSNSIKSTS
+410 SKVSISNNKSV
-421 TGYEITFD
+421 GYQINFD
-429 MKNKKPYVIV
+429 MEGKHSYVIV
-439 YKGHYN
+439 YKGHYDSN
-445 KDASD
+445 AKDFS
-450 FDFTTNAIGH
+450 FRTNATGYQNINQPTGH
-460 QNLNR
+460 LYFGYGN
-465 SPYNHYWSYNHYF
+465 SF
-478 NLTWK
+478 NLTWD

-501 VPPTYGFSEL
+501 VSPTYGYSPS
-511 VDTTQNTAPATM
+511 VNTIQDTHADYPVM
-523 TFQTTGVLEEIEDS
+523 TFQQPGTLEETEDS
-537 VVLNT
+537 MPITT
-542 LSQSGEDRG
+542 LTESGEDHG

-966 QPKDETYTIG
+966 QPEPKNPDDRE
-976 DFVWRDEDHNGVQN
+976 
-990 DGEHGLEGVLVTLKT
+990 KP
-1005 ADGVVL
+1005 A
-1011 NTTTSDA
+1011 
-1018 NGHYQF
+1018 
-1024 TNVQKGKYIVEFTT
+1024 
-1038 PEGYEATSKH
+1038 PEQP
-1048 TTANT
+1048 
-1053 EKDSDGLIANI
+1053 
-1064 DVTQDDMSI
+1064 DV
-1073 DAGFFPLENWNPQPK
+1073 
-1088 DETYTIGD
+1088 
-1096 FVWRDEG
+1096 
-1103 HNGVQNDGEHGLEG
+1103 
-1117 VLVTLKTADG
+1117 
-1127 VVLNTT
+1127 
-1133 TSDANGHYQF
+1133 
-1143 TNVQKGKYI
+1143 
-1152 VEFTTPEGYEP
+1152 
-1163 TSKHTTA
+1163 
-1170 NTEKDSDGLIANIDV
+1170 
-1185 TQDDM
+1185 
-1190 SIDAGFFPLE
+1190 
-1200 NWNPQP
+1200 PQP

-1247 PEPKNPDDR
+1247 P
-1256 EKPAPEQPDVPQP
+1256 
-1269 EPKNPDDKEKP
+1269 
-1280 APEQPDAP
+1280 
-1288 QPKPMLP
+1288 KPMLP

-1320 QTDEALPQTGESS
+1320 QTDEALPKTGESS

>member
-31 ANNAEASEVSATTQE
+31 ANNAEASEVSTTTQE
-46 HNVETEQTKTEG
+46 QNAEKEQAKTEG
-58 ELTTEVAQ
+58 ELTTEAAQ
-66 QAVSESAPIAEN
+66 QTAVESIPASEN
-78 MQKTTSVASENA
+78 MQERTLVASENG
-90 KEVTAS
+90 KEVTTTE
-96 DSTQEVTKTEAKD
+96 STQEVTKTETKD
-109 TATMKDSEI
+109 TVTMKDSEI
-118 AQPVSEVNKPVTQTA
+118 AQPVSHLDKPVTQTA
-133 PVQAPTT
+133 PVQTPTT
-140 ATEHKSPRQAQEL
+140 ATEQKSTRQAQED
-153 TAPMD
+153 TAPMGM
-158 TKVINVEN
+158 KEVNVEN

-172 KVKVETSS
+172 KVKVENSS
-180 ITGHQNNDKTYRQS
+180 ITGHQNNDRTYRQPD
-194 NTVNPHKAERVTL
+194 TVNPHKAERVTL

-256 YGEVKDKNRIRYR
+256 FGEINEQNRVRYR

-275 DKENVVGKLSLNLFI
+275 KKDNVKGKLALNLFI
-290 NPAKVQNRGNIN
+290 KPDKVQTAGNIT
-302 VSSTLGSI
+302 VSSKLGNQVTSQN
-310 KTEETFNIEYI
+310 FNIQYI
-321 DGVKNNE
+321 DGVKNRA

-333 GRLDDLSKA
+333 GRIDTLSKT
-342 DQSFTH
+342 DQTFTH
-348 YTTFKPSQNELT
+348 FATFKPNNNALTSVTITGKVKNGALQNG
-360 NVSLKGTVTTGA
+360 K
-372 IENGIAGEVKI
+372 AGEVKV
-383 YEFIGSGELPESV
+383 YEFIGSGELPQSV
-396 YANVNDTSHFNDIT
+396 YANVNDTKQFNDIT
-410 SNLSNSIKSTS
+410 NSMKSIKNNSN
-421 TGYEITFD
+421 GYEITFD
-429 MKNKKPYVIV
+429 MKNQKPYVIV

-460 QNLNR
+460 QNLNS
-465 SPYNHYWSYNHYF
+465 SPYNYYWSYNHYF

-488 YSNNASGEGNDKP
+488 YSNKANGEGNDKP
-501 VPPTYGFSEL
+501 VPPTYGYSPT
-511 VDTTQNTAPATM
+511 VNTIQDTHADYPVM
-523 TFQTTGVLEEIEDS
+523 TFQQPGTLEETEDS
-537 VVLNT
+537 MPITT
-542 LSQSGEDRG
+542 LTESGEDRG

-737 GDFVWRDED
+737 GNFVWRDEDHNGVQNDGEHGLEGVLVTLKTADGVVLNTTTSDANGHYQFTNVQKGKYIVEFTTPEGYEATSKHTTANTEKDSDGLIANIDVTQDDMSIDAGFFPLENWNAQPKDETYTIGDFVWRDED

-840 PLENWNPQPKDETYT
+840 PLENWNAQPKDETYT

-966 QPKDETYTIG
+966 QP
-976 DFVWRDEDHNGVQN
+976 
-990 DGEHGLEGVLVTLKT
+990 
-1005 ADGVVL
+1005 
-1011 NTTTSDA
+1011 
-1018 NGHYQF
+1018 
-1024 TNVQKGKYIVEFTT
+1024 
-1038 PEGYEATSKH
+1038 
-1048 TTANT
+1048 
-1053 EKDSDGLIANI
+1053 
-1064 DVTQDDMSI
+1064 
-1073 DAGFFPLENWNPQPK
+1073 
-1088 DETYTIGD
+1088 
-1096 FVWRDEG
+1096 
-1103 HNGVQNDGEHGLEG
+1103 
-1117 VLVTLKTADG
+1117 
-1127 VVLNTT
+1127 
-1133 TSDANGHYQF
+1133 
-1143 TNVQKGKYI
+1143 
-1152 VEFTTPEGYEP
+1152 
-1163 TSKHTTA
+1163 
-1170 NTEKDSDGLIANIDV
+1170 
-1185 TQDDM
+1185 
-1190 SIDAGFFPLE
+1190 
-1200 NWNPQP
+1200 
-1206 EPKNPDDKE
+1206 
-1215 KPAPEQPD
+1215 
-1223 VPQPEPKNPD
+1223 EPKNPD

-1269 EPKNPDDKEKP
+1269 EPKNPDDREKP

-1320 QTDEALPQTGESS
+1320 QTDEALPKTGESS

>member
-31 ANNAEASEVSATTQE
+31 ANNAEASEVSTTTQE
-46 HNVETEQTKTEG
+46 QNVETEQTKTEG

-1073 DAGFFPLENWNPQPK
+1073 DAGFFPLENWNPQP
-1088 DETYTIGD
+1088 
-1096 FVWRDEG
+1096 
-1103 HNGVQNDGEHGLEG
+1103 
-1117 VLVTLKTADG
+1117 
-1127 VVLNTT
+1127 
-1133 TSDANGHYQF
+1133 
-1143 TNVQKGKYI
+1143 
-1152 VEFTTPEGYEP
+1152 
-1163 TSKHTTA
+1163 
-1170 NTEKDSDGLIANIDV
+1170 
-1185 TQDDM
+1185 
-1190 SIDAGFFPLE
+1190 
-1200 NWNPQP
+1200 
-1206 EPKNPDDKE
+1206 
-1215 KPAPEQPD
+1215 
-1223 VPQPEPKNPD
+1223 EPKNPD

-1256 EKPAPEQPDVPQP
+1256 EKPAPEQPDVPQPEPKNPDDKEKPAPEQPDVPQP

>member
-133 PVQAPTT
+133 APVAEPST
-140 ATEHKSPRQAQEL
+140 ANKQTSPRQVQEL

-172 KVKVETSS
+172 KVKVEKSS
-180 ITGHQNNDKTYRQS
+180 ITGHQNKDKTYHQS

-234 GISTVKKVPN
+234 GISTIKKVPH
-244 IVDTQNNDTVIA
+244 IMDSQNSEQIIA
-256 YGEVKDKNRIRYR
+256 YGEINENNRVRYR
-269 FTDYVS
+269 FMDYVNQ
-275 DKENVVGKLSLNLFI
+275 KENLKGKLSLNLFI
-290 NPAKVQNRGNIN
+290 KPDKVQDEGKIT
-302 VSSTLGSI
+302 VTSQLGKEMTSQEFDI
-310 KTEETFNIEYI
+310 KYI
-321 DGVKNNE
+321 DGVKSPS
-328 GVTLN
+328 GITLN
-333 GRLDDLSKA
+333 GRLDELSKA

-348 YTTFKPSQNELT
+348 YAIFKPKHNNLT
-360 NVSLKGTVTTGA
+360 NVTLRGTVSNNA
-372 IENGIAGEVKI
+372 QQNEKNGQVNV
-383 YEFIGSGELPESV
+383 YEYIGQGELPQSA
-396 YANVNDTSHFNDIT
+396 YANVKDTNQFRDIT
-410 SNLSNSIKSTS
+410 NSLRPTTVNS
-421 TGYEITFD
+421 TGYQITFD
-429 MKNKKPYVIV
+429 HINKKPYVIV
-439 YKGHYN
+439 YKGHYKN
-445 KDASD
+445 EAKDLE
-450 FDFTTNAIGH
+450 FTTNATDYH
-460 QNLNR
+460 SSNL
-465 SPYNHYWSYNHYF
+465 YSYNYWPYYGSF

-840 PLENWNPQPKDETYT
+840 PLENWNPQP
-855 IGDFVWR
+855 
-862 DEDHNGVQNDGEHG
+862 
-876 LEGVLVTLKTADG
+876 
-889 VVLNTTTSDA
+889 
-899 NGHYQFTNVQKG
+899 
-911 KYIVEFTTPEGYEA
+911 
-925 TSKHTTAN
+925 
-933 TEKDSDGLIAN
+933 
-944 IDVTQ
+944 
-949 DDMSIDAGFFP
+949 
-960 LENWNP
+960 
-966 QPKDETYTIG
+966 
-976 DFVWRDEDHNGVQN
+976 
-990 DGEHGLEGVLVTLKT
+990 
-1005 ADGVVL
+1005 
-1011 NTTTSDA
+1011 
-1018 NGHYQF
+1018 
-1024 TNVQKGKYIVEFTT
+1024 
-1038 PEGYEATSKH
+1038 
-1048 TTANT
+1048 
-1053 EKDSDGLIANI
+1053 
-1064 DVTQDDMSI
+1064 
-1073 DAGFFPLENWNPQPK
+1073 
-1088 DETYTIGD
+1088 
-1096 FVWRDEG
+1096 
-1103 HNGVQNDGEHGLEG
+1103 
-1117 VLVTLKTADG
+1117 
-1127 VVLNTT
+1127 
-1133 TSDANGHYQF
+1133 
-1143 TNVQKGKYI
+1143 
-1152 VEFTTPEGYEP
+1152 
-1163 TSKHTTA
+1163 
-1170 NTEKDSDGLIANIDV
+1170 
-1185 TQDDM
+1185 
-1190 SIDAGFFPLE
+1190 
-1200 NWNPQP
+1200 
-1206 EPKNPDDKE
+1206 
-1215 KPAPEQPD
+1215 
-1223 VPQPEPKNPD
+1223 EPKNPD

-1269 EPKNPDDKEKP
+1269 ESKNPDDKEKP
-1280 APEQPDAP
+1280 APEQPDVP

-1320 QTDEALPQTGESS
+1320 QTDEVLPKTGESS

-1342 GLLSLLGLGLLRRS
+1342 GLLSLLGLDLLRRS
-1356 SKQNRSSMK
+1356 SKQNR

>member
-31 ANNAEASEVSATTQE
+31 ANNAEASEVSTTTQE
-46 HNVETEQTKTEG
+46 QNAEKEQAKTEG
-58 ELTTEVAQ
+58 ELTTEAAQ
-66 QAVSESAPIAEN
+66 QTAVESIPASEN
-78 MQKTTSVASENA
+78 MQERTLVASENG
-90 KEVTAS
+90 KEVTTTE
-96 DSTQEVTKTEAKD
+96 STQEVTKTETKD
-109 TATMKDSEI
+109 TVTMKDSEI

-133 PVQAPTT
+133 PVQTPTT
-140 ATEHKSPRQAQEL
+140 ATEQKSTRQAQED
-153 TAPMD
+153 TAPMGM
-158 TKVINVEN
+158 KEVNVEN

-172 KVKVETSS
+172 KVKVENSS
-180 ITGHQNNDKTYRQS
+180 ITGHQNNDRTYRQPD
-194 NTVNPHKAERVTL
+194 TVNPHKAERVTL
-207 NYDWSFENGIKAGD
+207 NYDWSFDKDIKNDD
-221 YFDFQLSDNVDTN
+221 YFEFQLSDNVDTN

-256 YGEVKDKNRIRYR
+256 FGEINEQNRVRYR
-269 FTDYVS
+269 FTDYVNQ
-275 DKENVVGKLSLNLFI
+275 KENLKGKLALNLFI
-290 NPAKVQNRGNIN
+290 KPDKVQTAGNIT
-302 VSSTLGSI
+302 VSSKLGNQVTSQN
-310 KTEETFNIEYI
+310 FNIQYI
-321 DGVKNNE
+321 DGVKNRA

-333 GRLDDLSKA
+333 GRIDTLSKT
-342 DQSFTH
+342 DQTFTH
-348 YTTFKPSQNELT
+348 FATFKPNNNALTSVTITGKVKNGALQNG
-360 NVSLKGTVTTGA
+360 K
-372 IENGIAGEVKI
+372 AGEVKV
-383 YEFIGSGELPESV
+383 YEFIGSGELPQSV
-396 YANVNDTSHFNDIT
+396 YANVNDTKQFNDIT
-410 SNLSNSIKSTS
+410 KSMKSIKNNSN
-421 TGYEITFD
+421 GYEITFD
-429 MKNKKPYVIV
+429 MNKDNHPYIIV
-439 YKGHYN
+439 YQGHFN
-445 KDASD
+445 NNAKD
-450 FDFTTNAIGH
+450 FDFSTNATGY
-460 QNLNR
+460 QNLNQ
-465 SPYNHYWSYNHYF
+465 SGYSYYWPYNYSF
-478 NLTWK
+478 NLTWD

-501 VPPTYGFSEL
+501 VPPTYGYSPT
-511 VDTTQNTAPATM
+511 VNTIQDTHADYPVM
-523 TFQTTGVLEEIEDS
+523 TFQQPGTLEETEDS
-537 VVLNT
+537 MPITT
-542 LSQSGEDRG
+542 LTESGEDRG

-615 GMLTGA
+615 GILTGA

-966 QPKDETYTIG
+966 QP
-976 DFVWRDEDHNGVQN
+976 
-990 DGEHGLEGVLVTLKT
+990 
-1005 ADGVVL
+1005 
-1011 NTTTSDA
+1011 
-1018 NGHYQF
+1018 
-1024 TNVQKGKYIVEFTT
+1024 
-1038 PEGYEATSKH
+1038 
-1048 TTANT
+1048 
-1053 EKDSDGLIANI
+1053 
-1064 DVTQDDMSI
+1064 
-1073 DAGFFPLENWNPQPK
+1073 
-1088 DETYTIGD
+1088 
-1096 FVWRDEG
+1096 
-1103 HNGVQNDGEHGLEG
+1103 
-1117 VLVTLKTADG
+1117 
-1127 VVLNTT
+1127 
-1133 TSDANGHYQF
+1133 
-1143 TNVQKGKYI
+1143 
-1152 VEFTTPEGYEP
+1152 
-1163 TSKHTTA
+1163 
-1170 NTEKDSDGLIANIDV
+1170 
-1185 TQDDM
+1185 
-1190 SIDAGFFPLE
+1190 
-1200 NWNPQP
+1200 
-1206 EPKNPDDKE
+1206 EPKNPDDRE

-1233 DKEKPAPEQPDVPQ
+1233 DREKPAPEQPDVPQ

-1280 APEQPDAP
+1280 APEQPDVP

>member
-31 ANNAEASEVSATTQE
+31 ANNAEASEVSTTTQE
-46 HNVETEQTKTEG
+46 QNAEKEQTKTEG
-58 ELTTEVAQ
+58 ELTTEAAQ
-66 QAVSESAPIAEN
+66 QTAVESIPASEN
-78 MQKTTSVASENA
+78 MQERTLVASENG
-90 KEVTAS
+90 KEVTTTE
-96 DSTQEVTKTEAKD
+96 STQEVTKTETKD
-109 TATMKDSEI
+109 TVTMKATEI
-118 AQPVSEVNKPVTQTA
+118 VQPVSQIDKSVTQTA
-133 PVQAPTT
+133 APVAEPST
-140 ATEHKSPRQAQEL
+140 ANKQTSPRQVQEL

-172 KVKVETSS
+172 KVKVEKSS
-180 ITGHQNNDKTYRQS
+180 ITGHQNKDKTYHQS

-207 NYDWSFENGIKAGD
+207 NYEWTFDKDIKNDD
-221 YFDFQLSDNVDTN
+221 YFEFQLSDNVDTN

-256 YGEVKDKNRIRYR
+256 FGEINEQNRVRYR

-275 DKENVVGKLSLNLFI
+275 KKDNVKGNLSLNLFI
-290 NPAKVQNRGNIN
+290 DPSKVLNNGNTT
-302 VSSTLGSI
+302 VSSILNGT
-310 KTEETFNIEYI
+310 KTESTFNIEYI
-321 DGVKNNE
+321 DGIHNAA

-333 GRLDDLSKA
+333 GRLDELSKA
-342 DQSFTH
+342 NQTFTH
-348 YTTFKPSQNELT
+348 FATFKPKHNKLSSVTIKGKVKNGVLQNS
-360 NVSLKGTVTTGA
+360 N
-372 IENGIAGEVKI
+372 NGEVKV
-383 YEFIGSGELPESV
+383 YEFIGNGELPQSV
-396 YANVNDTSHFNDIT
+396 YANVNDTNQFKDIT
-410 SNLSNSIKSTS
+410 TSMNSKKSNG

-429 MKNKKPYVIV
+429 MMNDKPYVIL
-439 YKGHYN
+439 YKGYFDSN
-445 KDASD
+445 SKD
-450 FDFTTNAIGH
+450 FDFTTNATGY
-460 QNLNR
+460 QNLNQ
-465 SPYNHYWSYNHYF
+465 SSYYYWPYNHYF
-478 NLTWK
+478 NLTWD

-542 LSQSGEDRG
+542 LSQSGEDRS

-960 LENWNP
+960 LENWNA

-1073 DAGFFPLENWNPQPK
+1073 DAGFFPLENWNPQP
-1088 DETYTIGD
+1088 
-1096 FVWRDEG
+1096 
-1103 HNGVQNDGEHGLEG
+1103 
-1117 VLVTLKTADG
+1117 
-1127 VVLNTT
+1127 
-1133 TSDANGHYQF
+1133 
-1143 TNVQKGKYI
+1143 
-1152 VEFTTPEGYEP
+1152 
-1163 TSKHTTA
+1163 
-1170 NTEKDSDGLIANIDV
+1170 
-1185 TQDDM
+1185 
-1190 SIDAGFFPLE
+1190 
-1200 NWNPQP
+1200 

-1233 DKEKPAPEQPDVPQ
+1233 DREKPAPEQPDVPQ

-1288 QPKPMLP
+1288 QPEPMLP

-1310 QTTPQDKSTS
+1310 QTTPQDKSTP
-1320 QTDEALPQTGESS
+1320 QTDEALPKTGESS

>member
-31 ANNAEASEVSATTQE
+31 ANNAEASEVSTTTQE
-46 HNVETEQTKTEG
+46 QNAEKEQAKTEG
-58 ELTTEVAQ
+58 ELTTEAAQ
-66 QAVSESAPIAEN
+66 QTAVESIPASEN
-78 MQKTTSVASENA
+78 MQERTLVASENG
-90 KEVTAS
+90 KEVTTTE
-96 DSTQEVTKTEAKD
+96 STQEVTKTETKD
-109 TATMKDSEI
+109 TVTMKATEI
-118 AQPVSEVNKPVTQTA
+118 VQPVSQIDKSVTQTA
-133 PVQAPTT
+133 APVAEPST
-140 ATEHKSPRQAQEL
+140 ANKQTSPRQVQEL

-172 KVKVETSS
+172 KVKVEKSS
-180 ITGHQNNDKTYRQS
+180 ITGHQNKDKTYHQS

-207 NYDWSFENGIKAGD
+207 NYDWSFENGIRAGD

-234 GISTVKKVPN
+234 GISTTKKVPN
-244 IVDTQNNDTVIA
+244 ILDVQDSDKVIA

-383 YEFIGSGELPESV
+383 YEFIGSGKLPESV

-737 GDFVWRDED
+737 GNFVWRDEDHNGVQNDGEHGLEGVLVTLKTADGVVLNTTTSDANGHYQFTNVQKGKYIVEFTTPEGYEATSKHTTANTEKDSDGLIANIDVTQDDMSIDAGFFPLENWNAQPKDETYTIGDFVWRDED

-840 PLENWNPQPKDETYT
+840 PLENWNAQPKDETYT

-966 QPKDETYTIG
+966 QP
-976 DFVWRDEDHNGVQN
+976 
-990 DGEHGLEGVLVTLKT
+990 
-1005 ADGVVL
+1005 
-1011 NTTTSDA
+1011 
-1018 NGHYQF
+1018 
-1024 TNVQKGKYIVEFTT
+1024 
-1038 PEGYEATSKH
+1038 
-1048 TTANT
+1048 
-1053 EKDSDGLIANI
+1053 
-1064 DVTQDDMSI
+1064 
-1073 DAGFFPLENWNPQPK
+1073 
-1088 DETYTIGD
+1088 
-1096 FVWRDEG
+1096 
-1103 HNGVQNDGEHGLEG
+1103 
-1117 VLVTLKTADG
+1117 
-1127 VVLNTT
+1127 
-1133 TSDANGHYQF
+1133 
-1143 TNVQKGKYI
+1143 
-1152 VEFTTPEGYEP
+1152 
-1163 TSKHTTA
+1163 
-1170 NTEKDSDGLIANIDV
+1170 
-1185 TQDDM
+1185 
-1190 SIDAGFFPLE
+1190 
-1200 NWNPQP
+1200 

-1269 EPKNPDDKEKP
+1269 EPKNPDDREKPAPEQPDVPQPEPKNPDDKEKP

-1288 QPKPMLP
+1288 QPEPMLP

-1310 QTTPQDKSTS
+1310 QTTPQDKSTP
-1320 QTDEALPQTGESS
+1320 QTDEALPKTGESS

>member
-31 ANNAEASEVSATTQE
+31 ANNAEASEVSTTTQE
-46 HNVETEQTKTEG
+46 QNAEKEQTKTEG
-58 ELTTEVAQ
+58 ELTTEAAQ
-66 QAVSESAPIAEN
+66 QTAVESIPASEN
-78 MQKTTSVASENA
+78 MQERTLVASENG
-90 KEVTAS
+90 KEVTTTE
-96 DSTQEVTKTEAKD
+96 STQEVTKTETKD
-109 TATMKDSEI
+109 TVTMKATEI
-118 AQPVSEVNKPVTQTA
+118 VQPVSQIDKSVTQTA
-133 PVQAPTT
+133 APVAEPST
-140 ATEHKSPRQAQEL
+140 ANKQTSPRQVQEL

-172 KVKVETSS
+172 KVKVEKSS
-180 ITGHQNNDKTYRQS
+180 ITGHQNKDKTYHQS

-207 NYDWSFENGIKAGD
+207 NYEWTFDKDIKSDD
-221 YFDFQLSDNVDTN
+221 YFEFQLSDNVDTN

-256 YGEVKDKNRIRYR
+256 FGEINEQNRVRYR

-275 DKENVVGKLSLNLFI
+275 KKDNVKGNLSLNLFI
-290 NPAKVQNRGNIN
+290 DPSKVLNNGNTT
-302 VSSTLGSI
+302 VSSILNGT
-310 KTEETFNIEYI
+310 KTESTFNIEYI
-321 DGVKNNE
+321 DGIHNAA

-333 GRLDDLSKA
+333 GRLDELSKA
-342 DQSFTH
+342 NQTFTH
-348 YTTFKPSQNELT
+348 FATFKPKHNKLSSVTIKGKVKNGVLQNS
-360 NVSLKGTVTTGA
+360 N
-372 IENGIAGEVKI
+372 NGEVKV
-383 YEFIGSGELPESV
+383 YEFIGNGELPQSV
-396 YANVNDTSHFNDIT
+396 YANVNDTNQFKDIT
-410 SNLSNSIKSTS
+410 TSMNSKKSNG

-429 MKNKKPYVIV
+429 MMNDKPYVIL
-439 YKGHYN
+439 YKGYFDSN
-445 KDASD
+445 SKD
-450 FDFTTNAIGH
+450 FDFTTNATGYQNINQPTGH
-460 QNLNR
+460 LYFGYGN
-465 SPYNHYWSYNHYF
+465 SF
-478 NLTWK
+478 NLTWD

-501 VPPTYGFSEL
+501 VSPTYGYSPS
-511 VDTTQNTAPATM
+511 VNTIQDTHADYPVM
-523 TFQTTGVLEEIEDS
+523 TFQQPGTLEETEDS
-537 VVLNT
+537 MPITT
-542 LSQSGEDRG
+542 LTESGEDRG

-626 TEEDTMEYTTDG
+626 TKEDTMEYTTDS

-737 GDFVWRDED
+737 GNFVWRDED

-966 QPKDETYTIG
+966 QP
-976 DFVWRDEDHNGVQN
+976 
-990 DGEHGLEGVLVTLKT
+990 
-1005 ADGVVL
+1005 
-1011 NTTTSDA
+1011 
-1018 NGHYQF
+1018 
-1024 TNVQKGKYIVEFTT
+1024 
-1038 PEGYEATSKH
+1038 
-1048 TTANT
+1048 
-1053 EKDSDGLIANI
+1053 
-1064 DVTQDDMSI
+1064 
-1073 DAGFFPLENWNPQPK
+1073 
-1088 DETYTIGD
+1088 
-1096 FVWRDEG
+1096 
-1103 HNGVQNDGEHGLEG
+1103 
-1117 VLVTLKTADG
+1117 
-1127 VVLNTT
+1127 
-1133 TSDANGHYQF
+1133 
-1143 TNVQKGKYI
+1143 
-1152 VEFTTPEGYEP
+1152 
-1163 TSKHTTA
+1163 
-1170 NTEKDSDGLIANIDV
+1170 
-1185 TQDDM
+1185 
-1190 SIDAGFFPLE
+1190 
-1200 NWNPQP
+1200 
-1206 EPKNPDDKE
+1206 
-1215 KPAPEQPD
+1215 
-1223 VPQPEPKNPD
+1223 EPKNPD

-1288 QPKPMLP
+1288 QPEPMLP

-1310 QTTPQDKSTS
+1310 QTTPQDKSTP
-1320 QTDEALPQTGESS
+1320 QTDEALPKTGESS

>member
-31 ANNAEASEVSATTQE
+31 ANNAEASEVSTTTQE
-46 HNVETEQTKTEG
+46 QNAEKEQTKTEG
-58 ELTTEVAQ
+58 ELTTEAAQ
-66 QAVSESAPIAEN
+66 QTAVESIPASEN
-78 MQKTTSVASENA
+78 MQERTLVASENG
-90 KEVTAS
+90 KEVTTTE
-96 DSTQEVTKTEAKD
+96 STQEVTKTETKD
-109 TATMKDSEI
+109 IVTMKDSEI
-118 AQPVSEVNKPVTQTA
+118 AQPVSHLDKPVTQTA
-133 PVQAPTT
+133 PVQTPTT
-140 ATEHKSPRQAQEL
+140 ANKQTSPRQAQED
-153 TAPMD
+153 TAPMGM
-158 TKVINVEN
+158 KEVNVEN

-172 KVKVETSS
+172 KVKVENSS
-180 ITGHQNNDKTYRQS
+180 ITGHQNNDRTYRQPD
-194 NTVNPHKAERVTL
+194 TVNPHKAERVTL
-207 NYDWSFENGIKAGD
+207 NYDWSFDKDIKNDD
-221 YFDFQLSDNVDTN
+221 YFEFQLSDNVDTN

-256 YGEVKDKNRIRYR
+256 FGEINEQNRVRYR
-269 FTDYVS
+269 FTDYVNQ
-275 DKENVVGKLSLNLFI
+275 KENLKGKLALNLFI
-290 NPAKVQNRGNIN
+290 KPDKVQTAGNIT
-302 VSSTLGSI
+302 VSSKLGNQVTSQN
-310 KTEETFNIEYI
+310 FNIQYI
-321 DGVKNNE
+321 DGVKNRS

-333 GRLDDLSKA
+333 GRIDTLSKA
-342 DQSFTH
+342 DQTFTH
-348 YTTFKPSQNELT
+348 FATFKPNNNALTSVTITGKVKNGALQNG
-360 NVSLKGTVTTGA
+360 K
-372 IENGIAGEVKI
+372 AGEVKV
-383 YEFIGSGELPESV
+383 YEFIGSGELPQSV
-396 YANVNDTSHFNDIT
+396 YANVNDTKQFNDIT
-410 SNLSNSIKSTS
+410 NSMKSIKNNSN
-421 TGYEITFD
+421 GYEITFD
-429 MKNKKPYVIV
+429 MNKDNHPYIIV
-439 YKGHYN
+439 YQGHFN
-445 KDASD
+445 NNAKD
-450 FDFTTNAIGH
+450 FDFSTNATGY
-460 QNLNR
+460 QNLNQ
-465 SPYNHYWSYNHYF
+465 SEYSYYWPYNYSF
-478 NLTWK
+478 NLTWD

-501 VPPTYGFSEL
+501 VPPTYGYSPT
-511 VDTTQNTAPATM
+511 VNTIQDTHADYPVM
-523 TFQTTGVLEEIEDS
+523 TFQQPGTLEETEDS
-537 VVLNT
+537 MPITT
-542 LSQSGEDRG
+542 LTESGEDRS

-593 NHGEQDTVHHSDVVE
+593 NHGDQDTVHHSDVVE

-621 ISDHT
+621 ISNHT

-1073 DAGFFPLENWNPQPK
+1073 DAGFFPLENWNPQP
-1088 DETYTIGD
+1088 
-1096 FVWRDEG
+1096 
-1103 HNGVQNDGEHGLEG
+1103 
-1117 VLVTLKTADG
+1117 
-1127 VVLNTT
+1127 
-1133 TSDANGHYQF
+1133 
-1143 TNVQKGKYI
+1143 
-1152 VEFTTPEGYEP
+1152 
-1163 TSKHTTA
+1163 
-1170 NTEKDSDGLIANIDV
+1170 
-1185 TQDDM
+1185 
-1190 SIDAGFFPLE
+1190 
-1200 NWNPQP
+1200 
-1206 EPKNPDDKE
+1206 
-1215 KPAPEQPD
+1215 
-1223 VPQPEPKNPD
+1223 EPKNPD

-1269 EPKNPDDKEKP
+1269 EPKNPDDREKP
-1280 APEQPDAP
+1280 APEQPDVPQPEPKNPDDREKPAPEQPDVP

>member
-31 ANNAEASEVSATTQE
+31 ANNAEASEVSTTTQE
-46 HNVETEQTKTEG
+46 QNAEKEQAKTEG
-58 ELTTEVAQ
+58 ELTTEAAQ
-66 QAVSESAPIAEN
+66 QTAVESIPASEN
-78 MQKTTSVASENA
+78 MQERTLVASENG
-90 KEVTAS
+90 KEVTTTE
-96 DSTQEVTKTEAKD
+96 STQEVTKTETKD
-109 TATMKDSEI
+109 TVTMKDSEI
-118 AQPVSEVNKPVTQTA
+118 AQPVSHLDKPVTQTA
-133 PVQAPTT
+133 PVQTPTT
-140 ATEHKSPRQAQEL
+140 ATEQKSTRQAQED
-153 TAPMD
+153 TAPMGM
-158 TKVINVEN
+158 KEVNVEN

-172 KVKVETSS
+172 KVKVENSS
-180 ITGHQNNDKTYRQS
+180 ITGHQNNDRTYRQPD
-194 NTVNPHKAERVTL
+194 TVNPHKAERVTL

-256 YGEVKDKNRIRYR
+256 FGEINEQNRVRYR

-275 DKENVVGKLSLNLFI
+275 KKDNVKGKLALNLFI
-290 NPAKVQNRGNIN
+290 KPDKVQTAGNIT
-302 VSSTLGSI
+302 VSSKLGNQVTSQN
-310 KTEETFNIEYI
+310 FNIQYI
-321 DGVKNNE
+321 DGVKNRA

-333 GRLDDLSKA
+333 GRIDTLSKT
-342 DQSFTH
+342 DQTFTH
-348 YTTFKPSQNELT
+348 FATFKPNNNALTSVTITGKVKNGALQNG
-360 NVSLKGTVTTGA
+360 K
-372 IENGIAGEVKI
+372 AGEVKV
-383 YEFIGSGELPESV
+383 YEFIGSGELPQSV
-396 YANVNDTSHFNDIT
+396 YANVNDTKQFNDIT
-410 SNLSNSIKSTS
+410 NSMKSIKNNSN
-421 TGYEITFD
+421 GYEITFD
-429 MKNKKPYVIV
+429 MKNQKPYVIV

-460 QNLNR
+460 QNLNS
-465 SPYNHYWSYNHYF
+465 SPYNYYWSYNHYF

-488 YSNNASGEGNDKP
+488 YSNKANGEGNDKP
-501 VPPTYGFSEL
+501 VPPTYGYSPT
-511 VDTTQNTAPATM
+511 VNTIQDTHADYPVM
-523 TFQTTGVLEEIEDS
+523 TFQQPGTLEETEDS
-537 VVLNT
+537 MPITT
-542 LSQSGEDRG
+542 LTESGEDRG

-593 NHGEQDTVHHSDVVE
+593 NHGEHDTVHHSDVVE

-737 GDFVWRDED
+737 GNFVWRDED

-840 PLENWNPQPKDETYT
+840 PLENWNAQPKDETYT

-1073 DAGFFPLENWNPQPK
+1073 DAGFFPLENWNPQP
-1088 DETYTIGD
+1088 
-1096 FVWRDEG
+1096 
-1103 HNGVQNDGEHGLEG
+1103 
-1117 VLVTLKTADG
+1117 
-1127 VVLNTT
+1127 
-1133 TSDANGHYQF
+1133 
-1143 TNVQKGKYI
+1143 
-1152 VEFTTPEGYEP
+1152 
-1163 TSKHTTA
+1163 
-1170 NTEKDSDGLIANIDV
+1170 
-1185 TQDDM
+1185 
-1190 SIDAGFFPLE
+1190 
-1200 NWNPQP
+1200 

-1215 KPAPEQPD
+1215 KPG
-1223 VPQPEPKNPD
+1223 
-1233 DKEKPAPEQPDVPQ
+1233 PEQPDVPQ

-1269 EPKNPDDKEKP
+1269 EPKNPDDREKP

-1320 QTDEALPQTGESS
+1320 QTDEALPKTGESS

>member
-207 NYDWSFENGIKAGD
+207 NYEWTFDKDIKNDD
-221 YFDFQLSDNVDTN
+221 YFEFQLSDNVDTN

-256 YGEVKDKNRIRYR
+256 FGEINEQNRVRYR

-275 DKENVVGKLSLNLFI
+275 KKDNVKGNLSLNLFI
-290 NPAKVQNRGNIN
+290 DPSKVLNNGNTT
-302 VSSTLGSI
+302 VSSILNGT
-310 KTEETFNIEYI
+310 KTESTFNIEYI
-321 DGVKNNE
+321 DGIHNAA

-333 GRLDDLSKA
+333 GRLDELSKA
-342 DQSFTH
+342 NQTFTH
-348 YTTFKPSQNELT
+348 FATFKPKHNKLSSVTIKGKVKNGVLQNS
-360 NVSLKGTVTTGA
+360 N
-372 IENGIAGEVKI
+372 NGEVKV
-383 YEFIGSGELPESV
+383 YEFIGNGELPQSV
-396 YANVNDTSHFNDIT
+396 YANVNDTNQFKDIT
-410 SNLSNSIKSTS
+410 TSMNSKKSNG

-429 MKNKKPYVIV
+429 TMNDKPYVIL
-439 YKGHYN
+439 YKGYFDSN
-445 KDASD
+445 AKD
-450 FDFTTNAIGH
+450 FDFTTNATGY
-460 QNLNR
+460 QNLNQ
-465 SPYNHYWSYNHYF
+465 SSYYYWPYNHYF
-478 NLTWK
+478 NLTWD

-626 TEEDTMEYTTDG
+626 IEEDTMEYTTDG

-1073 DAGFFPLENWNPQPK
+1073 DAGFFPLENWNPQP
-1088 DETYTIGD
+1088 
-1096 FVWRDEG
+1096 
-1103 HNGVQNDGEHGLEG
+1103 
-1117 VLVTLKTADG
+1117 
-1127 VVLNTT
+1127 
-1133 TSDANGHYQF
+1133 
-1143 TNVQKGKYI
+1143 
-1152 VEFTTPEGYEP
+1152 
-1163 TSKHTTA
+1163 
-1170 NTEKDSDGLIANIDV
+1170 
-1185 TQDDM
+1185 
-1190 SIDAGFFPLE
+1190 
-1200 NWNPQP
+1200 

-1233 DKEKPAPEQPDVPQ
+1233 DREKPAPEQPDVPQ

-1280 APEQPDAP
+1280 APEQPDVPQPEPKNPDDKEKPAPEQPDVP

-1320 QTDEALPQTGESS
+1320 QTDEALPKTGESS

>member
-31 ANNAEASEVSATTQE
+31 ANNAEASEVSTTTQE
-46 HNVETEQTKTEG
+46 QNAEKEQTKTEG
-58 ELTTEVAQ
+58 ELTTEAAQ
-66 QAVSESAPIAEN
+66 QTAVESIPASEN
-78 MQKTTSVASENA
+78 MQERTLVASENG
-90 KEVTAS
+90 KEVTTTE
-96 DSTQEVTKTEAKD
+96 STQEVTKTEAKD

-133 PVQAPTT
+133 APVAEPST
-140 ATEHKSPRQAQEL
+140 ANKQTSPRQVQEL

-172 KVKVETSS
+172 KVKVEKSS
-180 ITGHQNNDKTYRQS
+180 ITGHQNKDKTYHQS

-207 NYDWSFENGIKAGD
+207 NYEWTFENGIKAGD

-256 YGEVKDKNRIRYR
+256 FGEINEQNRVRYR

-460 QNLNR
+460 QNLNS
-465 SPYNHYWSYNHYF
+465 SPYNYYWSYNHYF

-488 YSNNASGEGNDKP
+488 YSNKANGEGNDKP
-501 VPPTYGFSEL
+501 VPPTYGYSPT
-511 VDTTQNTAPATM
+511 VNTIQDTHADYPVM
-523 TFQTTGVLEEIEDS
+523 TFQQPGTLEETEDS
-537 VVLNT
+537 MPITT
-542 LSQSGEDRG
+542 LTESGEDRG
-551 ENTSPII
+551 ENTSSII

-966 QPKDETYTIG
+966 QP
-976 DFVWRDEDHNGVQN
+976 
-990 DGEHGLEGVLVTLKT
+990 
-1005 ADGVVL
+1005 
-1011 NTTTSDA
+1011 
-1018 NGHYQF
+1018 
-1024 TNVQKGKYIVEFTT
+1024 
-1038 PEGYEATSKH
+1038 
-1048 TTANT
+1048 
-1053 EKDSDGLIANI
+1053 
-1064 DVTQDDMSI
+1064 
-1073 DAGFFPLENWNPQPK
+1073 
-1088 DETYTIGD
+1088 
-1096 FVWRDEG
+1096 
-1103 HNGVQNDGEHGLEG
+1103 
-1117 VLVTLKTADG
+1117 
-1127 VVLNTT
+1127 
-1133 TSDANGHYQF
+1133 
-1143 TNVQKGKYI
+1143 
-1152 VEFTTPEGYEP
+1152 
-1163 TSKHTTA
+1163 
-1170 NTEKDSDGLIANIDV
+1170 
-1185 TQDDM
+1185 
-1190 SIDAGFFPLE
+1190 
-1200 NWNPQP
+1200 

-1215 KPAPEQPD
+1215 KPG
-1223 VPQPEPKNPD
+1223 
-1233 DKEKPAPEQPDVPQ
+1233 PEQPDVPQ

-1256 EKPAPEQPDVPQP
+1256 EKPAPEQPDV
-1269 EPKNPDDKEKP
+1269 
-1280 APEQPDAP
+1280 P

-1320 QTDEALPQTGESS
+1320 QTDEALPKTGESS

>member
-1073 DAGFFPLENWNPQPK
+1073 DAGFFPLENWNPQP
-1088 DETYTIGD
+1088 
-1096 FVWRDEG
+1096 
-1103 HNGVQNDGEHGLEG
+1103 
-1117 VLVTLKTADG
+1117 
-1127 VVLNTT
+1127 
-1133 TSDANGHYQF
+1133 
-1143 TNVQKGKYI
+1143 
-1152 VEFTTPEGYEP
+1152 
-1163 TSKHTTA
+1163 
-1170 NTEKDSDGLIANIDV
+1170 
-1185 TQDDM
+1185 
-1190 SIDAGFFPLE
+1190 
-1200 NWNPQP
+1200 
-1206 EPKNPDDKE
+1206 
-1215 KPAPEQPD
+1215 
-1223 VPQPEPKNPD
+1223 EPKNPD

-1288 QPKPMLP
+1288 QPEPKNPDDREKPAPEQPKPMLP

>member
-140 ATEHKSPRQAQEL
+140 ATEQKSTRQAQED
-153 TAPMD
+153 TAPMGM
-158 TKVINVEN
+158 KEVNVEN

-172 KVKVETSS
+172 KVKVENSS
-180 ITGHQNNDKTYRQS
+180 ITGHQNNDRTYRQPD
-194 NTVNPHKAERVTL
+194 TVNPHKAERVTL
-207 NYDWSFENGIKAGD
+207 NYDWSFDKDIKNDD
-221 YFDFQLSDNVDTN
+221 YFEFQLSDNVDTN

-256 YGEVKDKNRIRYR
+256 FGEINEQNRVRYR
-269 FTDYVS
+269 FTDYVNQ
-275 DKENVVGKLSLNLFI
+275 KENLKGKLALNLFI
-290 NPAKVQNRGNIN
+290 KPDKVQTAGNIT
-302 VSSTLGSI
+302 VSSKLGNQVTSQN
-310 KTEETFNIEYI
+310 FNIQYI
-321 DGVKNNE
+321 DGVKNRA

-333 GRLDDLSKA
+333 GRIDTLSKT
-342 DQSFTH
+342 DQTFTH
-348 YTTFKPSQNELT
+348 FATFKPNNNALTSVTITGKVKNGALQNG
-360 NVSLKGTVTTGA
+360 K
-372 IENGIAGEVKI
+372 AGEVKV
-383 YEFIGSGELPESV
+383 YEFIGSGELPQSV
-396 YANVNDTSHFNDIT
+396 YANVNDTKQFNDIT
-410 SNLSNSIKSTS
+410 KSMKSIKNNSN
-421 TGYEITFD
+421 GYEITFD
-429 MKNKKPYVIV
+429 MNKDNHPYIIV
-439 YKGHYN
+439 YQGHFN
-445 KDASD
+445 NNAKD
-450 FDFTTNAIGH
+450 FDFSTNATGY
-460 QNLNR
+460 QNLNQ
-465 SPYNHYWSYNHYF
+465 SGYSYYWPYNYSF
-478 NLTWK
+478 NLTWD

-501 VPPTYGFSEL
+501 VSPTYGYSPS
-511 VDTTQNTAPATM
+511 VNTIQDTHADYPVM
-523 TFQTTGVLEEIEDS
+523 TFQQPGTLEETEDS
-537 VVLNT
+537 MPITT
-542 LSQSGEDRG
+542 LTESGEDRG

-626 TEEDTMEYTTDG
+626 TKEDTMEYTTDS

-1073 DAGFFPLENWNPQPK
+1073 DAGFFPLENWNPQP
-1088 DETYTIGD
+1088 
-1096 FVWRDEG
+1096 
-1103 HNGVQNDGEHGLEG
+1103 
-1117 VLVTLKTADG
+1117 
-1127 VVLNTT
+1127 
-1133 TSDANGHYQF
+1133 
-1143 TNVQKGKYI
+1143 
-1152 VEFTTPEGYEP
+1152 
-1163 TSKHTTA
+1163 
-1170 NTEKDSDGLIANIDV
+1170 
-1185 TQDDM
+1185 
-1190 SIDAGFFPLE
+1190 
-1200 NWNPQP
+1200 

-1215 KPAPEQPD
+1215 KPGPEQPD

-1233 DKEKPAPEQPDVPQ
+1233 DREKPAPEQPDVPQ

>member
-31 ANNAEASEVSATTQE
+31 ANNAEASEVSATTREQ
-46 HNVETEQTKTEG
+46 NVETEQAKTER
-58 ELTTEVAQ
+58 ELTTKVAQ

-78 MQKTTSVASENA
+78 MQETTSVASENA
-90 KEVTAS
+90 KAVTAS

-133 PVQAPTT
+133 PFQTPTT
-140 ATEHKSPRQAQEL
+140 ATEHKSPRQVQEV
-153 TAPMD
+153 TSPVD

-172 KVKVETSS
+172 KVKVEKSS
-180 ITGHQNNDKTYRQS
+180 ITGHQNNDKTYHQS

-207 NYDWSFENGIKAGD
+207 NYDWSFENSIKEGD

-234 GISTVKKVPN
+234 GISTTKKVPN
-244 IVDTQNNDTVIA
+244 ILDVQDSDKVIA

-421 TGYEITFD
+421 TGYEITFN

-460 QNLNR
+460 QNLNS
-465 SPYNHYWSYNHYF
+465 SPYNYYWSYNHYF

-488 YSNNASGEGNDKP
+488 YSNKANGEGNDKP
-501 VPPTYGFSEL
+501 VPPTYGYSPT
-511 VDTTQNTAPATM
+511 VNTIQDTHADYPVM
-523 TFQTTGVLEEIEDS
+523 TFQQPGTLEETEDS
-537 VVLNT
+537 MPITT
-542 LSQSGEDRG
+542 LTESGEDRG
-551 ENTSPII
+551 ENTSSII

-966 QPKDETYTIG
+966 QP
-976 DFVWRDEDHNGVQN
+976 
-990 DGEHGLEGVLVTLKT
+990 
-1005 ADGVVL
+1005 
-1011 NTTTSDA
+1011 
-1018 NGHYQF
+1018 
-1024 TNVQKGKYIVEFTT
+1024 
-1038 PEGYEATSKH
+1038 
-1048 TTANT
+1048 
-1053 EKDSDGLIANI
+1053 
-1064 DVTQDDMSI
+1064 
-1073 DAGFFPLENWNPQPK
+1073 
-1088 DETYTIGD
+1088 
-1096 FVWRDEG
+1096 
-1103 HNGVQNDGEHGLEG
+1103 
-1117 VLVTLKTADG
+1117 
-1127 VVLNTT
+1127 
-1133 TSDANGHYQF
+1133 
-1143 TNVQKGKYI
+1143 
-1152 VEFTTPEGYEP
+1152 
-1163 TSKHTTA
+1163 
-1170 NTEKDSDGLIANIDV
+1170 
-1185 TQDDM
+1185 
-1190 SIDAGFFPLE
+1190 
-1200 NWNPQP
+1200 
-1206 EPKNPDDKE
+1206 EPKNPDDR
-1215 KPAPEQPD
+1215 
-1223 VPQPEPKNPD
+1223 
-1233 DKEKPAPEQPDVPQ
+1233 EKPAPEQPDVPQ

-1269 EPKNPDDKEKP
+1269 EPKNPDDREKPAPEQPDVTQPEPKNPDDKEKP
-1280 APEQPDAP
+1280 APEQPDVP

-1320 QTDEALPQTGESS
+1320 QTDEALPKTGESS

>member
-1 MITNKNI
+1 VITNKNI

-31 ANNAEASEVSATTQE
+31 ANNAEASEVSTTTQE
-46 HNVETEQTKTEG
+46 QNAEKEQTKTEG
-58 ELTTEVAQ
+58 ELTTEAAQ
-66 QAVSESAPIAEN
+66 QTAVESIPASEN
-78 MQKTTSVASENA
+78 MQERTLVASENG
-90 KEVTAS
+90 KEVTTTE
-96 DSTQEVTKTEAKD
+96 STQEVTKTETKD
-109 TATMKDSEI
+109 IVTMKDSEI
-118 AQPVSEVNKPVTQTA
+118 AQPVSHLDKPVTQTA
-133 PVQAPTT
+133 PVQTPTT
-140 ATEHKSPRQAQEL
+140 ANKQTSPRQAQED
-153 TAPMD
+153 TAPMGM
-158 TKVINVEN
+158 KEVNVEN

-172 KVKVETSS
+172 KVKVENSS
-180 ITGHQNNDKTYRQS
+180 ITGHQNNDRTYRQPD
-194 NTVNPHKAERVTL
+194 TVNPHKAERVTL
-207 NYDWSFENGIKAGD
+207 NYDWSFDKDIKNDD
-221 YFDFQLSDNVDTN
+221 YFEFQLSDNVDTN

-256 YGEVKDKNRIRYR
+256 FGEINEQNRVRYR
-269 FTDYVS
+269 FTDYVNQ
-275 DKENVVGKLSLNLFI
+275 KENLKGKLALNLFI
-290 NPAKVQNRGNIN
+290 KPDKVQTAGNIT
-302 VSSTLGSI
+302 VSSKLGNQVTSQN
-310 KTEETFNIEYI
+310 FNIQYI
-321 DGVKNNE
+321 DGVKNRS

-333 GRLDDLSKA
+333 GRIDTLSKT
-342 DQSFTH
+342 DQTFTH
-348 YTTFKPSQNELT
+348 FATFKPNNNALTSVTITGKVKNGALQNG
-360 NVSLKGTVTTGA
+360 K
-372 IENGIAGEVKI
+372 AGEVKV
-383 YEFIGSGELPESV
+383 YEFIGSGELPQSV
-396 YANVNDTSHFNDIT
+396 YANVNDTKQFNDIT
-410 SNLSNSIKSTS
+410 NSMKSIKNNSN
-421 TGYEITFD
+421 GYEITFD
-429 MKNKKPYVIV
+429 MNKDNHPYIIV
-439 YKGHYN
+439 YQGHFN
-445 KDASD
+445 NNAKD
-450 FDFTTNAIGH
+450 FDFSTNATGY
-460 QNLNR
+460 QNLNQ
-465 SPYNHYWSYNHYF
+465 SEYSYYWPYNYSF
-478 NLTWK
+478 NLTWD

-501 VPPTYGFSEL
+501 VPPTYGYSPT
-511 VDTTQNTAPATM
+511 VNTIQDTHADYPVM
-523 TFQTTGVLEEIEDS
+523 TFQQPGTLEETEDS
-537 VVLNT
+537 MPITT
-542 LSQSGEDRG
+542 LTESGEDRS

-593 NHGEQDTVHHSDVVE
+593 NHGDQDTVHHSDVVE

-621 ISDHT
+621 ISNHT

-1073 DAGFFPLENWNPQPK
+1073 DAGFFPLENWNPQP
-1088 DETYTIGD
+1088 
-1096 FVWRDEG
+1096 
-1103 HNGVQNDGEHGLEG
+1103 
-1117 VLVTLKTADG
+1117 
-1127 VVLNTT
+1127 
-1133 TSDANGHYQF
+1133 
-1143 TNVQKGKYI
+1143 
-1152 VEFTTPEGYEP
+1152 
-1163 TSKHTTA
+1163 
-1170 NTEKDSDGLIANIDV
+1170 
-1185 TQDDM
+1185 
-1190 SIDAGFFPLE
+1190 
-1200 NWNPQP
+1200 
-1206 EPKNPDDKE
+1206 
-1215 KPAPEQPD
+1215 
-1223 VPQPEPKNPD
+1223 EPKNPD

-1269 EPKNPDDKEKP
+1269 EPKNPDDREKP
-1280 APEQPDAP
+1280 APEQPDVPQPEPKNPDDREKPAPEQPDVP

>member
-31 ANNAEASEVSATTQE
+31 ANNAEASEVSTTTQE
-46 HNVETEQTKTEG
+46 QNAEKEQTKTEG

-66 QAVSESAPIAEN
+66 QAVSESAPTAEN
-78 MQKTTSVASENA
+78 MQETTSVASENA
-90 KEVTAS
+90 KEVTTTE
-96 DSTQEVTKTEAKD
+96 STQEVTKTEAKD

-140 ATEHKSPRQAQEL
+140 ANKQTSPRQVQEV

-172 KVKVETSS
+172 KVKVEKSS
-180 ITGHQNNDKTYRQS
+180 ITGHQNKDKTYHQS

-207 NYDWSFENGIKAGD
+207 NYEWTFDKDIKNDD
-221 YFDFQLSDNVDTN
+221 YFEFQLSDNVDTN

-256 YGEVKDKNRIRYR
+256 FGEINEQNRVRYR

-275 DKENVVGKLSLNLFI
+275 KKDNVKGNLSLNLFI
-290 NPAKVQNRGNIN
+290 DPSKVLNNGNTT
-302 VSSTLGSI
+302 VSSILNGT
-310 KTEETFNIEYI
+310 KTESTFNIEYI
-321 DGVKNNE
+321 DGIHNAA

-333 GRLDDLSKA
+333 GRLDELSKA
-342 DQSFTH
+342 NQTFTH
-348 YTTFKPSQNELT
+348 FATFKPKHNKLSSVTIKGKVKNGVLQNS
-360 NVSLKGTVTTGA
+360 N
-372 IENGIAGEVKI
+372 NGEVKV
-383 YEFIGSGELPESV
+383 YEFIGNGELPQSV
-396 YANVNDTSHFNDIT
+396 YANVNDTNQFKDIT
-410 SNLSNSIKSTS
+410 TSMNSKKSNG

-429 MKNKKPYVIV
+429 TMNDKPYVIL
-439 YKGHYN
+439 YKGYFDSN
-445 KDASD
+445 SKD
-450 FDFTTNAIGH
+450 FDFTTNATGY
-460 QNLNR
+460 QNLNQ
-465 SPYNHYWSYNHYF
+465 SSYYYWPYNHYF
-478 NLTWK
+478 NLTWD

-840 PLENWNPQPKDETYT
+840 PLENWNPQP
-855 IGDFVWR
+855 
-862 DEDHNGVQNDGEHG
+862 
-876 LEGVLVTLKTADG
+876 
-889 VVLNTTTSDA
+889 
-899 NGHYQFTNVQKG
+899 
-911 KYIVEFTTPEGYEA
+911 
-925 TSKHTTAN
+925 
-933 TEKDSDGLIAN
+933 
-944 IDVTQ
+944 
-949 DDMSIDAGFFP
+949 
-960 LENWNP
+960 
-966 QPKDETYTIG
+966 
-976 DFVWRDEDHNGVQN
+976 
-990 DGEHGLEGVLVTLKT
+990 
-1005 ADGVVL
+1005 
-1011 NTTTSDA
+1011 
-1018 NGHYQF
+1018 
-1024 TNVQKGKYIVEFTT
+1024 
-1038 PEGYEATSKH
+1038 
-1048 TTANT
+1048 
-1053 EKDSDGLIANI
+1053 
-1064 DVTQDDMSI
+1064 
-1073 DAGFFPLENWNPQPK
+1073 
-1088 DETYTIGD
+1088 
-1096 FVWRDEG
+1096 
-1103 HNGVQNDGEHGLEG
+1103 
-1117 VLVTLKTADG
+1117 
-1127 VVLNTT
+1127 
-1133 TSDANGHYQF
+1133 
-1143 TNVQKGKYI
+1143 
-1152 VEFTTPEGYEP
+1152 
-1163 TSKHTTA
+1163 
-1170 NTEKDSDGLIANIDV
+1170 
-1185 TQDDM
+1185 
-1190 SIDAGFFPLE
+1190 
-1200 NWNPQP
+1200 
-1206 EPKNPDDKE
+1206 
-1215 KPAPEQPD
+1215 
-1223 VPQPEPKNPD
+1223 EPKNPD

-1280 APEQPDAP
+1280 APEQPDVP

-1320 QTDEALPQTGESS
+1320 QTDEVLPKTGESS

>member
-31 ANNAEASEVSATTQE
+31 ANNAEASEVSTTTQE
-46 HNVETEQTKTEG
+46 QNAEKEQAKTEG
-58 ELTTEVAQ
+58 ELTTEAAQ
-66 QAVSESAPIAEN
+66 QTAVESIPASEN

-90 KEVTAS
+90 KAITAP

-256 YGEVKDKNRIRYR
+256 FGEINEQNRVRYR
-269 FTDYVS
+269 FTDYVNQ
-275 DKENVVGKLSLNLFI
+275 KENLKGKLALNLFI
-290 NPAKVQNRGNIN
+290 KPDKVQTAGNIT
-302 VSSTLGSI
+302 VSSKLGNQVTSQN
-310 KTEETFNIEYI
+310 FNIQYI
-321 DGVKNNE
+321 DGVKNRA

-333 GRLDDLSKA
+333 GRIDTLSKT
-342 DQSFTH
+342 DQTFTH
-348 YTTFKPSQNELT
+348 FATFKPNNNALTSVTITGKVKNGALQNG
-360 NVSLKGTVTTGA
+360 K
-372 IENGIAGEVKI
+372 AGEVKV
-383 YEFIGSGELPESV
+383 YEFIGSGELPQSV
-396 YANVNDTSHFNDIT
+396 YANVNDTKQFNDIT
-410 SNLSNSIKSTS
+410 KSMKSIKNNSN
-421 TGYEITFD
+421 GYEITFD
-429 MKNKKPYVIV
+429 MNKDNHPYIIV
-439 YKGHYN
+439 YQGHFN
-445 KDASD
+445 NNAKD
-450 FDFTTNAIGH
+450 FDFSTNATGY
-460 QNLNR
+460 QNLNQ
-465 SPYNHYWSYNHYF
+465 SGYSYYWPYNYSF
-478 NLTWK
+478 NLTWD

-501 VPPTYGFSEL
+501 VPPTYGYSPT
-511 VDTTQNTAPATM
+511 VNTIQDTHADYPVM
-523 TFQTTGVLEEIEDS
+523 TFQQPGTLEETEDS
-537 VVLNT
+537 MPITT
-542 LSQSGEDRG
+542 LTESGEDRG

-651 SGQYDDITTDTI
+651 SGQYDAITTDTI

-911 KYIVEFTTPEGYEA
+911 KYIVEFTTPEGYE
-925 TSKHTTAN
+925 
-933 TEKDSDGLIAN
+933 
-944 IDVTQ
+944 
-949 DDMSIDAGFFP
+949 
-960 LENWNP
+960 
-966 QPKDETYTIG
+966 
-976 DFVWRDEDHNGVQN
+976 
-990 DGEHGLEGVLVTLKT
+990 
-1005 ADGVVL
+1005 
-1011 NTTTSDA
+1011 
-1018 NGHYQF
+1018 
-1024 TNVQKGKYIVEFTT
+1024 
-1038 PEGYEATSKH
+1038 
-1048 TTANT
+1048 
-1053 EKDSDGLIANI
+1053 
-1064 DVTQDDMSI
+1064 
-1073 DAGFFPLENWNPQPK
+1073 
-1088 DETYTIGD
+1088 
-1096 FVWRDEG
+1096 
-1103 HNGVQNDGEHGLEG
+1103 
-1117 VLVTLKTADG
+1117 
-1127 VVLNTT
+1127 
-1133 TSDANGHYQF
+1133 
-1143 TNVQKGKYI
+1143 
-1152 VEFTTPEGYEP
+1152 P

-1233 DKEKPAPEQPDVPQ
+1233 DREKPAPEQPDVPQ

-1280 APEQPDAP
+1280 APEQPDVP

-1320 QTDEALPQTGESS
+1320 QTDEVLPKTGESS